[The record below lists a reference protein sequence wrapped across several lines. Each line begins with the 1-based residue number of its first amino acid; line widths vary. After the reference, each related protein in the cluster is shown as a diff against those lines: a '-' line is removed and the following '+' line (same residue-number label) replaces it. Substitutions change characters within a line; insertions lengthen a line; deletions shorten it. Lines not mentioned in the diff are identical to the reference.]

1 MSDNI
6 TYSNVLPSIIAGV
19 IGAIINIVIAMAFS
33 ALIFTGTLSVYLPQ
47 GIGIVLF
54 GFLIFAVFSIITAR
68 FPINLNTPQDIPIA
82 IIALIATTVMVTS
95 GKDWDAETTFQFIVV
110 TIALTSIL
118 VGIFFFFLGTLKLG
132 KLVRFIP
139 YPVVGGFLAG
149 TGWLI
154 VKFAFIMT
162 ADMGL
167 SFANIFSLLNLET
180 LLKWFPGLLFGLIML
195 ISSRYINHYLL
206 IPGLIAIGITS
217 FYAVMFFYGF
227 SYTDLESNGYLLG
240 PFPEGGLFQGL
251 PFKYVSEFNWSIF
264 WDQLP
269 AIGTMMILNS
279 ISVLF
284 NYSGLEIIIKK
295 DLDLDQELKT
305 TGIGNIIAGLGGAP
319 PGHLSL
325 GGTSLAFS
333 IGSRSRITNIVIALF
348 FAITLFFGSK
358 VLSFFPRIILGGLL
372 FNLGLSFLVDWLY
385 STWSRVPKSDYSI
398 ILLIF
403 LVIGTVGFLEG
414 VITGLLL
421 SVVLFVISY
430 SKVEII
436 KHELT
441 GTTFHSNVERS
452 ESFKKIVEDSGKKI
466 LILPLQGYIFFGSAN
481 RLLERIKLYLQSQ
494 DGKNLKY
501 LVFDFRQVTGVDS
514 STINSFIKLRILA
527 EVDNFQV
534 LFCSLTPQ
542 IFSQFEAEGLFAES
556 ADLYLKFD
564 DLDHGMEWCEDQIIS
579 ESTKGDN
586 DVYEQIDEIKLFE
599 EKFADLLSYFE
610 SKNIEPNTIIIE
622 QGNDPEGLYFI
633 RSGRVTVT
641 LKSANNKKMR
651 LKSMGTGTVVGEV
664 SLYLKAKATASVISD
679 TACETY
685 FLSHENFEKLNKED
699 PERAVELHTYII
711 KLLSDRLAKSNATIQ
726 ALMR

>member
-1 MSDNI
+1 MSENQVKSNI
-6 TYSNVLPSIIAGV
+6 VPSIIAGV
-19 IGAIINIVIAMAFS
+19 IGGIIKIVAAMAFS
-33 ALIFTGTLSVYLPQ
+33 ALIFTGTLAAYLPQ

-54 GFLIFAVFSIITAR
+54 GFLLFAVISTFTASY
-68 FPINLNTPQDIPIA
+68 PVNINTPQDIPIA
-82 IIALIATTVMVTS
+82 IIALIATTVMATN
-95 GKDWDAETTFQFIVV
+95 GKDWNAETTFQFIFV

-118 VGIFFFFLGTLKLG
+118 VGIFFFILGTLKLG

-162 ADMGL
+162 AGMGL
-167 SFANIFSLLNLET
+167 SLDNLVSLFDQAT
-180 LLKWFPGLLFGLIML
+180 LHKWFPGLIFGLIML
-195 ISSRYINHYLL
+195 ISSRYTKHYLL
-206 IPGLIAIGITS
+206 IPVLIAIGITS
-217 FYAVMFFYGF
+217 FYAIMFFYGF

-251 PFKYVSEFNWSIF
+251 PLKYLSDFKWSIF
-264 WDQLP
+264 LEQLP
-269 AIGTMMILNS
+269 AIGTMMILNA

-325 GGTSLAFS
+325 GGTLLSIS
-333 IGSRSRITNIVIALF
+333 IGSKSKLTNIVIALLC
-348 FAITLFFGSK
+348 AITLFFGSE

-385 STWSRVPKSDYSI
+385 STWSRVPKTDYTI

-414 VITGLLL
+414 VITGLLM
-421 SVVLFVISY
+421 SVVLFVVSY

-441 GTTFHSNVERS
+441 GKTFHSNVERS
-452 ESFKKIVEDSGKKI
+452 ESLKNIIDDSGDQT
-466 LILPLQGYIFFGSAN
+466 LILPLQGFIFFGSAN
-481 RLLERIKLYLQSQ
+481 RLLERIKLHLQSQ
-494 DGKNLKY
+494 NEKNLKY
-501 LVFDFRQVTGVDS
+501 LVFDFKQVTGVDS
-514 STINSFIKLRILA
+514 STINSFNKLRILA
-527 EVDNFQV
+527 ELDNFQV
-534 LFCSLTPQ
+534 LFCNLTPE
-542 IFSQFEAEGLFAES
+542 IISQFEAEGLFADS
-556 ADLYLKFD
+556 MDLFLKFD
-564 DLDHGMEWCEDQIIS
+564 DLDHGMEWCEEQIIS
-579 ESTKGDN
+579 ETTIGSNKQK
-586 DVYEQIDEIKLFE
+586 EEIDEIKLFE
-599 EKFADLLSYFE
+599 EKFADLLIYFE
-610 SKNIEPNTIIIE
+610 SKDINQNTTLIE
-622 QGNDPEGLYFI
+622 QGNDPDGLYFI
-633 RSGRVTVT
+633 KSGRVTVE
-641 LKSANNKKMR
+641 LRSSNNKIR

-664 SLYLKAKATASVISD
+664 SLYLKTQATASVISN
-679 TACETY
+679 TACKTY

-699 PERAVELHTYII
+699 PERAAELHTYIV

-726 ALMR
+726 ALM

>member
-1 MSDNI
+1 MSENQVKSNI
-6 TYSNVLPSIIAGV
+6 VPSIIAGV
-19 IGAIINIVIAMAFS
+19 IGGIIKIVAAMAFS
-33 ALIFTGTLSVYLPQ
+33 ALIFTGTLAAYLPQ

-54 GFLIFAVFSIITAR
+54 GFLLFAVISTFTASY
-68 FPINLNTPQDIPIA
+68 PVNINTPQDIPIA
-82 IIALIATTVMVTS
+82 IIALIATTVMANS
-95 GKDWDAETTFQFIVV
+95 GKDWDAETTFQFIFV

-118 VGIFFFFLGTLKLG
+118 VGIFFFILGTLKLG

-162 ADMGL
+162 AGMGL
-167 SFANIFSLLNLET
+167 SLDNVVSLFDQAT
-180 LLKWFPGLLFGLIML
+180 LLKWFPGLIFGLIML
-195 ISSRYINHYLL
+195 ISSRYTKHYLL
-206 IPGLIAIGITS
+206 IPALIAIGITS
-217 FYAVMFFYGF
+217 FYAIMFFYGF

-251 PFKYVSEFNWSIF
+251 PLKYLSDFKWSIF
-264 WDQLP
+264 LEQLP
-269 AIGTMMILNS
+269 AIGTMMILNT

-325 GGTSLAFS
+325 GGTLLSIS
-333 IGSRSRITNIVIALF
+333 IGSKSKLTNIIIALLC
-348 FAITLFFGSK
+348 ALTLFFGSE

-385 STWSRVPKSDYSI
+385 STWSRVPKIDYTI

-414 VITGLLL
+414 VITGLLM
-421 SVVLFVISY
+421 SVVLFVVSY

-441 GTTFHSNVERS
+441 GKTFHSNVERS
-452 ESFKKIVEDSGKKI
+452 ESLKKIIDDSGDQT
-466 LILPLQGYIFFGSAN
+466 LILPLQGFIFFGSAN
-481 RLLERIKLYLQSQ
+481 RLLERIKLHLQSQ
-494 DGKNLKY
+494 NEKNIKY
-501 LVFDFRQVTGVDS
+501 LVFDFKQVTGVDS
-514 STINSFIKLRILA
+514 STINSFNKLRILA
-527 EVDNFQV
+527 ELNNFQV
-534 LFCSLTPQ
+534 LFCNLTPQ
-542 IFSQFEAEGLFAES
+542 IISQFEAEGLFADS
-556 ADLYLKFD
+556 MDLFLKFD
-564 DLDHGMEWCEDQIIS
+564 DLDHGMEWCEEEIIS
-579 ESTKGDN
+579 ETTIGSNKQK
-586 DVYEQIDEIKLFE
+586 EEIDEIKLFE
-599 EKFADLLSYFE
+599 EKFADLLTYFE
-610 SKNIEPNTIIIE
+610 SKDINQNTTLIE

-633 RSGRVTVT
+633 KSGRVTVE
-641 LKSANNKKMR
+641 LRSSNNKIR

-664 SLYLKAKATASVISD
+664 SLYLKTQATASVISN

-699 PERAVELHTYII
+699 PERAAELHTYIV

-726 ALMR
+726 ALMQ

>member
-1 MSDNI
+1 MSENQVKSNI
-6 TYSNVLPSIIAGV
+6 VPSIIAGV
-19 IGAIINIVIAMAFS
+19 IGGIIKIVAAMAFS
-33 ALIFTGTLSVYLPQ
+33 ALIFTGTLAAYLPQ

-54 GFLIFAVFSIITAR
+54 GFLLFAVISTFTASY
-68 FPINLNTPQDIPIA
+68 PVNINTPQDIPIA
-82 IIALIATTVMVTS
+82 IIALIATTVMANS
-95 GKDWDAETTFQFIVV
+95 GKDWDAETTFQFIFV

-118 VGIFFFFLGTLKLG
+118 VGIFFFILGTLKLG

-162 ADMGL
+162 AGMGL
-167 SFANIFSLLNLET
+167 SLDNVVSLFDQAT
-180 LLKWFPGLLFGLIML
+180 LLKWFPGLIFGLIML
-195 ISSRYINHYLL
+195 ISSRYTKHYLL
-206 IPGLIAIGITS
+206 IPALIAIGITS
-217 FYAVMFFYGF
+217 FYAIMFFYGF

-251 PFKYVSEFNWSIF
+251 PLKYLSDFKWSIF
-264 WDQLP
+264 LEQLP
-269 AIGTMMILNS
+269 AIGTMMILNT

-325 GGTSLAFS
+325 GGTLLSIS
-333 IGSRSRITNIVIALF
+333 IGSKSKLTNIIIALLC
-348 FAITLFFGSK
+348 ALTLFFGSE

-385 STWSRVPKSDYSI
+385 STWSRVPKTDYTI

-414 VITGLLL
+414 VITGLLM
-421 SVVLFVISY
+421 SVVLFVVSY

-441 GTTFHSNVERS
+441 GKTFHSNVERS
-452 ESFKKIVEDSGKKI
+452 ESLKKIIDDSGDQT
-466 LILPLQGYIFFGSAN
+466 LILPLQGFIFFGSAN
-481 RLLERIKLYLQSQ
+481 RLLERIKLHLQSQ
-494 DGKNLKY
+494 NEKNLKY
-501 LVFDFRQVTGVDS
+501 LVFDFKQVTGVDS
-514 STINSFIKLRILA
+514 STINSFNKLRILA
-527 EVDNFQV
+527 ELDNFQV
-534 LFCSLTPQ
+534 LFCNLTPQ
-542 IFSQFEAEGLFAES
+542 IISQFEAEGLFADS
-556 ADLYLKFD
+556 MDLFLKFD
-564 DLDHGMEWCEDQIIS
+564 DLDHGMEWCEEQIIS
-579 ESTKGDN
+579 EITIGSNKQK
-586 DVYEQIDEIKLFE
+586 EEIDEIKLFE
-599 EKFADLLSYFE
+599 EKFADLLTYFE
-610 SKNIEPNTIIIE
+610 SKDINQNTTLIE

-633 RSGRVTVT
+633 KSGRVTVE
-641 LKSANNKKMR
+641 LRSSNNKIR

-664 SLYLKAKATASVISD
+664 SLYLKTQATASVISN

-699 PERAVELHTYII
+699 PERAAELHTYIV

-726 ALMR
+726 ALMQ

>member
-1 MSDNI
+1 MSENQVKSNI
-6 TYSNVLPSIIAGV
+6 VPSIIAGV
-19 IGAIINIVIAMAFS
+19 IGGIIKIVAAMAFS
-33 ALIFTGTLSVYLPQ
+33 ALIFTGTLAAYLPQ

-54 GFLIFAVFSIITAR
+54 GFLLFAVISTFTASY
-68 FPINLNTPQDIPIA
+68 PVNINTPQDIPIA
-82 IIALIATTVMVTS
+82 IIALIATTVMANS
-95 GKDWDAETTFQFIVV
+95 GKDWDAETTFQFIFV

-118 VGIFFFFLGTLKLG
+118 VGIFFFILGTLKLG

-162 ADMGL
+162 AGMGL
-167 SFANIFSLLNLET
+167 SLDNVVSLFDQAT
-180 LLKWFPGLLFGLIML
+180 LLKWFPGLIFGLIML
-195 ISSRYINHYLL
+195 ISSRYTKHYLL
-206 IPGLIAIGITS
+206 IPALIAIGITS
-217 FYAVMFFYGF
+217 FYAIMFFYGF

-251 PFKYVSEFNWSIF
+251 PLKYLSDFKWSIF
-264 WDQLP
+264 LEQLP
-269 AIGTMMILNS
+269 AIGTMMILNT

-325 GGTSLAFS
+325 GGTLLSIS
-333 IGSRSRITNIVIALF
+333 IGSKSKLTNIIIALLC
-348 FAITLFFGSK
+348 ALTLFFGSE

-385 STWSRVPKSDYSI
+385 STWSRVPKTDYTI

-414 VITGLLL
+414 IITGLLM
-421 SVVLFVISY
+421 SVVLFVVSY

-441 GTTFHSNVERS
+441 GKTFHSNVERS
-452 ESFKKIVEDSGKKI
+452 ESLKNIIDDSGDQT
-466 LILPLQGYIFFGSAN
+466 LILPLQGFIFFGSAN
-481 RLLERIKLYLQSQ
+481 RLLERIKLHLQSQ
-494 DGKNLKY
+494 NEKNLKY
-501 LVFDFRQVTGVDS
+501 LVFDFKQVTGVDS
-514 STINSFIKLRILA
+514 STINSFNKLRILA
-527 EVDNFQV
+527 ELNNFQV
-534 LFCSLTPQ
+534 LFCNLTPQ
-542 IFSQFEAEGLFAES
+542 IISQFEAEGLFADS
-556 ADLYLKFD
+556 MDLFLKFD
-564 DLDHGMEWCEDQIIS
+564 DLDHGMEWCEEEIIS
-579 ESTKGDN
+579 ETTIGSNKQK
-586 DVYEQIDEIKLFE
+586 EEIDEIKLFE
-599 EKFADLLSYFE
+599 EKFADLLTYFE
-610 SKNIEPNTIIIE
+610 SKDINQNTTLIE

-633 RSGRVTVT
+633 KSGRVTVE
-641 LKSANNKKMR
+641 LRSSNNKIR

-664 SLYLKAKATASVISD
+664 SLYLKTQATASVISN

-699 PERAVELHTYII
+699 PERAAELHTYIV

-726 ALMR
+726 ALMQ

>member
-1 MSDNI
+1 MSENQVKSNI
-6 TYSNVLPSIIAGV
+6 VPSIIAGV
-19 IGAIINIVIAMAFS
+19 IGGIIKIVAAMAFS
-33 ALIFTGTLSVYLPQ
+33 ALIFTGTLAAYLPQ

-54 GFLIFAVFSIITAR
+54 GFLLFAVISTFTASY
-68 FPINLNTPQDIPIA
+68 PVNINTPQDIPIA
-82 IIALIATTVMVTS
+82 IIALIATTVMATN
-95 GKDWDAETTFQFIVV
+95 GKDWDAETTFQFIFV

-118 VGIFFFFLGTLKLG
+118 VGIFFFILGTLKLG

-162 ADMGL
+162 AGMGL
-167 SFANIFSLLNLET
+167 SLDNVVSLFDQAT
-180 LLKWFPGLLFGLIML
+180 LHKWFPGLIFGLIML
-195 ISSRYINHYLL
+195 ISSRYTKHYLL
-206 IPGLIAIGITS
+206 IPVLIAIGITS
-217 FYAVMFFYGF
+217 FYAIMFFYGF

-251 PFKYVSEFNWSIF
+251 PLKYLSDFKWSIF
-264 WDQLP
+264 LEQLP

-325 GGTSLAFS
+325 GGTLLSIS
-333 IGSRSRITNIVIALF
+333 IGSKSKLTNIVIALLC
-348 FAITLFFGSK
+348 ALTLFFGSE

-385 STWSRVPKSDYSI
+385 STWSRVPKTDYTI

-414 VITGLLL
+414 VITGLLM
-421 SVVLFVISY
+421 SVVLFVVSY

-441 GTTFHSNVERS
+441 GNTFHSNVERS
-452 ESFKKIVEDSGKKI
+452 ESLKKIIDDSGDQT
-466 LILPLQGYIFFGSAN
+466 LILPLQGFIFFGSAN
-481 RLLERIKLYLQSQ
+481 RLLERIKLHLQSQ
-494 DGKNLKY
+494 NEKNLKY
-501 LVFDFRQVTGVDS
+501 LVFDFKQVTGVDS
-514 STINSFIKLRILA
+514 STINSFNKLRILA
-527 EVDNFQV
+527 ELDNFQV
-534 LFCSLTPQ
+534 LFCNLTPQ
-542 IFSQFEAEGLFAES
+542 IISQFEAEGLFADS
-556 ADLYLKFD
+556 MDLFLKFD
-564 DLDHGMEWCEDQIIS
+564 DLDHGMEWCEEQIIS
-579 ESTKGDN
+579 ETTISSNKQK
-586 DVYEQIDEIKLFE
+586 EEIDEIKLFE
-599 EKFADLLSYFE
+599 EKFADLLIYFE
-610 SKNIEPNTIIIE
+610 SKDINQNTTFIE

-633 RSGRVTVT
+633 KSGRVTVE
-641 LKSANNKKMR
+641 LLSSNNKIR

-664 SLYLKAKATASVISD
+664 SLYLKTQATASVISN
-679 TACETY
+679 TACKTY

-699 PERAVELHTYII
+699 PERAAELHTYIV

-726 ALMR
+726 ALM

>member
-1 MSDNI
+1 MSENQVKSNI
-6 TYSNVLPSIIAGV
+6 VPSIIAGV
-19 IGAIINIVIAMAFS
+19 IGGIIKIVAAMAFS
-33 ALIFTGTLSVYLPQ
+33 ALIFTGTLAAYLPQ

-54 GFLIFAVFSIITAR
+54 GFLLFAVISTFTASY
-68 FPINLNTPQDIPIA
+68 PVNINTPQDIPIA
-82 IIALIATTVMVTS
+82 IIALIATTVMATN
-95 GKDWDAETTFQFIVV
+95 GKDWDAETTFQFIFV

-118 VGIFFFFLGTLKLG
+118 VGIFFFILGTLKLG

-162 ADMGL
+162 AGMGL
-167 SFANIFSLLNLET
+167 SLDNVVSLFDQAT
-180 LLKWFPGLLFGLIML
+180 LHKWFPGLIFGLIML
-195 ISSRYINHYLL
+195 ISSRYTKHYLL
-206 IPGLIAIGITS
+206 IPVLIAIGITS
-217 FYAVMFFYGF
+217 FYAIMFFYGF

-251 PFKYVSEFNWSIF
+251 PLKYLSDFKWSIF
-264 WDQLP
+264 LEQLP

-325 GGTSLAFS
+325 GGTLLSIS
-333 IGSRSRITNIVIALF
+333 IGSKSKLTNIVIALLC
-348 FAITLFFGSK
+348 ALTLFFGSE

-385 STWSRVPKSDYSI
+385 STWSRVPKTDYTV

-414 VITGLLL
+414 VITGLLM
-421 SVVLFVISY
+421 SVVLFVVSY

-441 GTTFHSNVERS
+441 GKTFHSNVERS
-452 ESFKKIVEDSGKKI
+452 ESLKKIIDDSGDQT
-466 LILPLQGYIFFGSAN
+466 LILPLQGFIFFGSAN
-481 RLLERIKLYLQSQ
+481 RLLERIKLHLQSQ
-494 DGKNLKY
+494 NEKNLKY
-501 LVFDFRQVTGVDS
+501 LVFDFKQVTGVDS
-514 STINSFIKLRILA
+514 STINSFNKLRILA
-527 EVDNFQV
+527 ELDNFQV
-534 LFCSLTPQ
+534 LFCNLTPQ
-542 IFSQFEAEGLFAES
+542 IISQFEAEGLFADS
-556 ADLYLKFD
+556 MDLFLKFD
-564 DLDHGMEWCEDQIIS
+564 DLDHGMEWCEEQIIS
-579 ESTKGDN
+579 ETTISSNKQK
-586 DVYEQIDEIKLFE
+586 EEIDEIKLFE
-599 EKFADLLSYFE
+599 EKFADLLIYFE
-610 SKNIEPNTIIIE
+610 SKDINQNTTFIE

-633 RSGRVTVT
+633 KSGRVTVE
-641 LKSANNKKMR
+641 LRSSNNKIR

-664 SLYLKAKATASVISD
+664 SLYLKTQATASVISN
-679 TACETY
+679 TACKTY

-699 PERAVELHTYII
+699 PERAAELHTYIV

-726 ALMR
+726 ALM

>member
-1 MSDNI
+1 MSENQVKSNI
-6 TYSNVLPSIIAGV
+6 VPSIIAGV
-19 IGAIINIVIAMAFS
+19 IGGIIKIVAAMAFS
-33 ALIFTGTLSVYLPQ
+33 ALIFTGTLAAYLPQ

-54 GFLIFAVFSIITAR
+54 GFLLFAVISTFTASY
-68 FPINLNTPQDIPIA
+68 PVNINTPQDIPIA
-82 IIALIATTVMVTS
+82 IIALIATTVMANS
-95 GKDWDAETTFQFIVV
+95 GKDWDAETTFQFIFV

-118 VGIFFFFLGTLKLG
+118 VGIFFFILGTLKLG

-162 ADMGL
+162 AGMGL
-167 SFANIFSLLNLET
+167 SLDNVVSLFDQAT
-180 LLKWFPGLLFGLIML
+180 LLKWFPGLIFGLIML
-195 ISSRYINHYLL
+195 ISSRYTKHYLL
-206 IPGLIAIGITS
+206 IPALIAIGITS
-217 FYAVMFFYGF
+217 FYAIMFFYGF

-251 PFKYVSEFNWSIF
+251 PLKYLSDFKWSIF
-264 WDQLP
+264 LEQLP
-269 AIGTMMILNS
+269 AIGTMMILNT

-305 TGIGNIIAGLGGAP
+305 TGIGNIIAGLSGAP

-325 GGTSLAFS
+325 GGTLLSIS
-333 IGSRSRITNIVIALF
+333 IGSKSKLTNIIIALLC
-348 FAITLFFGSK
+348 ALTLFFGSE

-385 STWSRVPKSDYSI
+385 STWSRVPKTDYTI

-414 VITGLLL
+414 VITGLLM
-421 SVVLFVISY
+421 SVVLFVVSY

-441 GTTFHSNVERS
+441 GKTFHSNVERS
-452 ESFKKIVEDSGKKI
+452 ESLKKIINDSGDQT
-466 LILPLQGYIFFGSAN
+466 LILPLQGFIFFGSAN
-481 RLLERIKLYLQSQ
+481 RLLERIKLHLQSQ
-494 DGKNLKY
+494 NEKNLKY
-501 LVFDFRQVTGVDS
+501 LVFDFKQVTGVDS
-514 STINSFIKLRILA
+514 STINSFNKLRILA
-527 EVDNFQV
+527 ELNNFQV
-534 LFCSLTPQ
+534 LFCNLTPQ
-542 IFSQFEAEGLFAES
+542 IISQFEAEGLFADS
-556 ADLYLKFD
+556 MDLFLKFD
-564 DLDHGMEWCEDQIIS
+564 DLDHGMEWCEEQIIS
-579 ESTKGDN
+579 EITIGSNKQK
-586 DVYEQIDEIKLFE
+586 EEIDEIKLFE
-599 EKFADLLSYFE
+599 EKFADLLTYFE
-610 SKNIEPNTIIIE
+610 SKDINQNTTLIE

-633 RSGRVTVT
+633 KSGRVTVE
-641 LKSANNKKMR
+641 LRSSNNKIR

-664 SLYLKAKATASVISD
+664 SLYLKTQATASVISN

-699 PERAVELHTYII
+699 PERAAELHTYIV

-726 ALMR
+726 ALMQ

>member
-1 MSDNI
+1 MSENQVKSNI
-6 TYSNVLPSIIAGV
+6 VPSIIAGV
-19 IGAIINIVIAMAFS
+19 IGGIIKIVAAMAFS
-33 ALIFTGTLSVYLPQ
+33 ALIFTGTLAAYLPQ

-54 GFLIFAVFSIITAR
+54 GFLLFAVISTFTASY
-68 FPINLNTPQDIPIA
+68 PVNINTPQDIPIA
-82 IIALIATTVMVTS
+82 IIALIATTVMANS
-95 GKDWDAETTFQFIVV
+95 GKDWDAETTFQFIFV

-118 VGIFFFFLGTLKLG
+118 VGIFFFILGTLKLG

-162 ADMGL
+162 AGMGL
-167 SFANIFSLLNLET
+167 SLDNVVSLFDQAT
-180 LLKWFPGLLFGLIML
+180 LHKWFPGLIFGLIML
-195 ISSRYINHYLL
+195 ISSRYTKHYLL
-206 IPGLIAIGITS
+206 IPALLAIGITS
-217 FYAVMFFYGF
+217 FYAIMFFYGF

-251 PFKYVSEFNWSIF
+251 PLKYLSDFKWSIF
-264 WDQLP
+264 LEQLP

-305 TGIGNIIAGLGGAP
+305 TGIANIIAGLGGAP

-325 GGTSLAFS
+325 GGTLLSIS
-333 IGSRSRITNIVIALF
+333 IGSKSKLTNIVIALLC
-348 FAITLFFGSK
+348 ALTLFFGSE

-385 STWSRVPKSDYSI
+385 STWSRVPKTDYTI

-414 VITGLLL
+414 VITGLLM
-421 SVVLFVISY
+421 SVVLFVVSY

-441 GTTFHSNVERS
+441 GKTFHSNVERS
-452 ESFKKIVEDSGKKI
+452 ESLKKIIDDSGDQT
-466 LILPLQGYIFFGSAN
+466 LILPLQGFIFFGSAN
-481 RLLERIKLYLQSQ
+481 RLLERIKLHLQSQ
-494 DGKNLKY
+494 NEKNLKY
-501 LVFDFRQVTGVDS
+501 LVFDFKQVTGVDS
-514 STINSFIKLRILA
+514 STINSFNKLRILA
-527 EVDNFQV
+527 ELDNFQV
-534 LFCSLTPQ
+534 LFCNLTPQ
-542 IFSQFEAEGLFAES
+542 IISQFEAEDLFADS
-556 ADLYLKFD
+556 MDLFLKFD
-564 DLDHGMEWCEDQIIS
+564 DLDHGMEWCEEQIIS
-579 ESTKGDN
+579 ETTTGSNKQK
-586 DVYEQIDEIKLFE
+586 EEIDEIKLFE
-599 EKFADLLSYFE
+599 EKFADLLIYFE
-610 SKNIEPNTIIIE
+610 SKDINQNTTFIE

-633 RSGRVTVT
+633 KSGRVTVE
-641 LKSANNKKMR
+641 LLSSNNKIR

-664 SLYLKAKATASVISD
+664 SLYLKTQATASVISN
-679 TACETY
+679 TACKTY

-699 PERAVELHTYII
+699 PERAAELHTYIV

-726 ALMR
+726 ALM

>member
-1 MSDNI
+1 MKERQ
-6 TYSNVLPSIIAGV
+6 TKSNLVPSIIAGV
-19 IGAIINIVIAMAFS
+19 IGGIIKIVAAMAFS
-33 ALIFTGTLSVYLPQ
+33 ALIFTGTLAAYLPQ

-54 GFLIFAVFSIITAR
+54 GFLLFAVISTFTASY
-68 FPINLNTPQDIPIA
+68 PVNINTPQDIPIA
-82 IIALIATTVMVTS
+82 IIALIATTVMANS
-95 GKDWDAETTFQFIVV
+95 GKDWDAETTFQFIFV

-118 VGIFFFFLGTLKLG
+118 VGIFFFILGTLKLG

-162 ADMGL
+162 AGMGL
-167 SFANIFSLLNLET
+167 SLDNVVSLFDQAT
-180 LLKWFPGLLFGLIML
+180 LLKWFPGLIFGLTML
-195 ISSRYINHYLL
+195 ISSRYTKHYLL
-206 IPGLIAIGITS
+206 IPALIAIGITS
-217 FYAVMFFYGF
+217 FYAIMFFYGF

-251 PFKYVSEFNWSIF
+251 PLKYLSDFKWSIF
-264 WDQLP
+264 LEQLP
-269 AIGTMMILNS
+269 AIGTMMILNA

-325 GGTSLAFS
+325 GGTLLSIS
-333 IGSRSRITNIVIALF
+333 IGSKSKLTNIVIALLC
-348 FAITLFFGSK
+348 AITLFFGSE

-385 STWSRVPKSDYSI
+385 STWSRVPKTDYTI

-414 VITGLLL
+414 VITGLLM
-421 SVVLFVISY
+421 SVVLFVVSY

-441 GTTFHSNVERS
+441 GKTFHSNVERS
-452 ESFKKIVEDSGKKI
+452 ESLKKIIDDSGDQT
-466 LILPLQGYIFFGSAN
+466 LILPLQGFIFFGSAN
-481 RLLERIKLYLQSQ
+481 RLLERIKLHLQSQ
-494 DGKNLKY
+494 NEKNLKY
-501 LVFDFRQVTGVDS
+501 LVFDFKQVTGVDS
-514 STINSFIKLRILA
+514 STINSFNKLRILA
-527 EVDNFQV
+527 ELDNFQV
-534 LFCSLTPQ
+534 LFCNLTPQ
-542 IFSQFEAEGLFAES
+542 IISQFEAEGLFADS
-556 ADLYLKFD
+556 MDLFLKFD
-564 DLDHGMEWCEDQIIS
+564 DLDHGMEWCEEQIIS
-579 ESTKGDN
+579 ETTIGSNKQK
-586 DVYEQIDEIKLFE
+586 EEIDEIKLFE
-599 EKFADLLSYFE
+599 EKFADLLTYFE
-610 SKNIEPNTIIIE
+610 SKDINQNTTLIE

-633 RSGRVTVT
+633 KSGRVTVE
-641 LKSANNKKMR
+641 LRSSNNKIR

-664 SLYLKAKATASVISD
+664 SLYLKTQATASVISN
-679 TACETY
+679 TACKTY

-699 PERAVELHTYII
+699 PERAAELHTYIV

-726 ALMR
+726 ALM

>member
-1 MSDNI
+1 MSENQVKSNI
-6 TYSNVLPSIIAGV
+6 VPSIIAGV
-19 IGAIINIVIAMAFS
+19 IGGIIKIVAAMAFS
-33 ALIFTGTLSVYLPQ
+33 ALIFTGTLAAYLPQ

-54 GFLIFAVFSIITAR
+54 GFLLFAVISTFTSSYPVNI
-68 FPINLNTPQDIPIA
+68 NTPQDIPIA
-82 IIALIATTVMVTS
+82 IIALIATTVMATN
-95 GKDWDAETTFQFIVV
+95 GKDWDAETTFQFIFV

-118 VGIFFFFLGTLKLG
+118 VGIFFFILGTLKLG

-162 ADMGL
+162 AGMGL
-167 SFANIFSLLNLET
+167 SLDNVVSLFDQAT
-180 LLKWFPGLLFGLIML
+180 FHKWFPGLLFGLIML
-195 ISSRYINHYLL
+195 ISSRYIKHYLL
-206 IPGLIAIGITS
+206 IPALIAIGITS
-217 FYAVMFFYGF
+217 FYAIMFFYGF

-251 PFKYVSEFNWSIF
+251 PLKYLSDFKWSIF
-264 WDQLP
+264 LEQLP

-325 GGTSLAFS
+325 GGTLLSIS
-333 IGSRSRITNIVIALF
+333 IGSKSKLTNIVIALLC
-348 FAITLFFGSK
+348 ALTLFFGSE

-385 STWSRVPKSDYSI
+385 STWSRVPKTDYTI

-414 VITGLLL
+414 VITGLLM
-421 SVVLFVISY
+421 SVVLFVVSY

-441 GTTFHSNVERS
+441 GKTFHSNVERS
-452 ESFKKIVEDSGKKI
+452 ESLKNIIDDSGDQT
-466 LILPLQGYIFFGSAN
+466 LILPLQGFIFFGSAN
-481 RLLERIKLYLQSQ
+481 RLLERIKLHLQSQ
-494 DGKNLKY
+494 NEKNLKY
-501 LVFDFRQVTGVDS
+501 LVFDFKQVTGVDS
-514 STINSFIKLRILA
+514 STINSFNKLRILA
-527 EVDNFQV
+527 ELDNFQV
-534 LFCSLTPQ
+534 LFCNLTPQ
-542 IFSQFEAEGLFAES
+542 IISQFEAEGLFADS
-556 ADLYLKFD
+556 MDLFLKFD
-564 DLDHGMEWCEDQIIS
+564 DLDHGMEWCEEQIIS
-579 ESTKGDN
+579 ETTISSNKQK
-586 DVYEQIDEIKLFE
+586 EEIDEIKLFE
-599 EKFADLLSYFE
+599 EKFADLLIYFE
-610 SKNIEPNTIIIE
+610 SKDINQNTTFIE

-633 RSGRVTVT
+633 KSGRVTVE
-641 LKSANNKKMR
+641 LRSSNNKIR

-664 SLYLKAKATASVISD
+664 SLYLKTQATASVISN
-679 TACETY
+679 TACKTY
-685 FLSHENFEKLNKED
+685 FLSHENFEKLNKET
-699 PERAVELHTYII
+699 PERAAELHTYIV

-726 ALMR
+726 ALM

>member
-1 MSDNI
+1 MSENQVKSNI
-6 TYSNVLPSIIAGV
+6 VPSIIAGV
-19 IGAIINIVIAMAFS
+19 IGGIIKIVAAMAFS
-33 ALIFTGTLSVYLPQ
+33 ALIFTGTLAAYLPQ

-54 GFLIFAVFSIITAR
+54 GFLLFAVISTFTASY
-68 FPINLNTPQDIPIA
+68 PVNINTPQDIPIA
-82 IIALIATTVMVTS
+82 IIALIATTVMANS
-95 GKDWDAETTFQFIVV
+95 GKDWDAETTFQFIFV

-118 VGIFFFFLGTLKLG
+118 VGIFFFILGTLKLG

-162 ADMGL
+162 AGMGL
-167 SFANIFSLLNLET
+167 SLDNVVSLFDQAT
-180 LLKWFPGLLFGLIML
+180 LLKWFPGLIFGLIML
-195 ISSRYINHYLL
+195 ISSRYTKHYLL
-206 IPGLIAIGITS
+206 IPALIAIGITS
-217 FYAVMFFYGF
+217 FYAIMFFYGF

-251 PFKYVSEFNWSIF
+251 PLKYLSDFKWSIF
-264 WDQLP
+264 LEQLP
-269 AIGTMMILNS
+269 AIGTMMILNT

-325 GGTSLAFS
+325 GGTLLSIS
-333 IGSRSRITNIVIALF
+333 IGSKSKLTNIIIALLC
-348 FAITLFFGSK
+348 ALTLFFGSE

-385 STWSRVPKSDYSI
+385 STWSRVPKTDYTI

-414 VITGLLL
+414 IITGLLM
-421 SVVLFVISY
+421 SVVLFVVSY

-441 GTTFHSNVERS
+441 GKTFHSNVERS
-452 ESFKKIVEDSGKKI
+452 ESLKKIINDSGDQT
-466 LILPLQGYIFFGSAN
+466 LILPLQGFIFFGSAN
-481 RLLERIKLYLQSQ
+481 RLLERIKLHLQSQ
-494 DGKNLKY
+494 NEKNLKY
-501 LVFDFRQVTGVDS
+501 LVFDFKQVTGVDS
-514 STINSFIKLRILA
+514 STINSFNKLRILA
-527 EVDNFQV
+527 ELNNFQV
-534 LFCSLTPQ
+534 LFCNLTPQ
-542 IFSQFEAEGLFAES
+542 IISQFEAEGLFADS
-556 ADLYLKFD
+556 MDLFLKFD
-564 DLDHGMEWCEDQIIS
+564 DLDHGMEWCEEQIIS
-579 ESTKGDN
+579 ETTIGSNKQK
-586 DVYEQIDEIKLFE
+586 EEIDEIKLFE
-599 EKFADLLSYFE
+599 EKFADLLTYFE
-610 SKNIEPNTIIIE
+610 SKDINQNTTLIE

-633 RSGRVTVT
+633 KSGRVTVE
-641 LKSANNKKMR
+641 LRSSNNKIR

-664 SLYLKAKATASVISD
+664 SLYLKTQATASVISN

-699 PERAVELHTYII
+699 PERAAELHTYIV

-726 ALMR
+726 ALMQ

>member
-1 MSDNI
+1 MSENQVKSNI
-6 TYSNVLPSIIAGV
+6 VPSIIAGV
-19 IGAIINIVIAMAFS
+19 IGGIIKIVAAMAFS
-33 ALIFTGTLSVYLPQ
+33 ALIFTGTLAAYLPQ

-54 GFLIFAVFSIITAR
+54 GFLLFAVISTFTASY
-68 FPINLNTPQDIPIA
+68 PVNINTPQDIPIA
-82 IIALIATTVMVTS
+82 IIALIATTVMATN
-95 GKDWDAETTFQFIVV
+95 GKDWDAETTFQFIFV

-118 VGIFFFFLGTLKLG
+118 VGIFFFILGTLKLG

-162 ADMGL
+162 AGMGL
-167 SFANIFSLLNLET
+167 SLDNVVSLFDQAT
-180 LLKWFPGLLFGLIML
+180 LHKWFPGLIFGLIML
-195 ISSRYINHYLL
+195 ISSRYTKHYLL
-206 IPGLIAIGITS
+206 IPVLIAIGITS
-217 FYAVMFFYGF
+217 FYAIMFFYGF

-251 PFKYVSEFNWSIF
+251 PLKYLSDFKWSIF
-264 WDQLP
+264 LEQLP

-325 GGTSLAFS
+325 GGTLLSIS
-333 IGSRSRITNIVIALF
+333 IGSKSKLTNIVIALLC
-348 FAITLFFGSK
+348 ALTLFFGSE

-385 STWSRVPKSDYSI
+385 STWSRVPKTDYTI

-414 VITGLLL
+414 VITGLLM
-421 SVVLFVISY
+421 SVVLFVVSY

-441 GTTFHSNVERS
+441 GKTFHSNVERS
-452 ESFKKIVEDSGKKI
+452 ESLKKIIDDSGDQT
-466 LILPLQGYIFFGSAN
+466 LILPLQGFIFFGSAN
-481 RLLERIKLYLQSQ
+481 RLLERIKLHLQSQ
-494 DGKNLKY
+494 NEKNLKY
-501 LVFDFRQVTGVDS
+501 LVFDFKQVTGVDS
-514 STINSFIKLRILA
+514 STINSFNKLRILA
-527 EVDNFQV
+527 ELDNFQV
-534 LFCSLTPQ
+534 LFCNLTPQ
-542 IFSQFEAEGLFAES
+542 IISQFEAEGLFADS
-556 ADLYLKFD
+556 MDLFLKFD
-564 DLDHGMEWCEDQIIS
+564 DLDHGMEWCEEQIIS
-579 ESTKGDN
+579 ETTTGSNKQK
-586 DVYEQIDEIKLFE
+586 EEIDEIKLFE
-599 EKFADLLSYFE
+599 EKFADLLIYFE
-610 SKNIEPNTIIIE
+610 SKDINQNTTLIE
-622 QGNDPEGLYFI
+622 QGDDPDGLYFI
-633 RSGRVTVT
+633 KSGRVTVE
-641 LKSANNKKMR
+641 LRSSNNKIR

-664 SLYLKAKATASVISD
+664 SLYLKTQATASVISN
-679 TACETY
+679 TACKTY

-699 PERAVELHTYII
+699 PERAAELHTYIV

-726 ALMR
+726 ALM

>member
-1 MSDNI
+1 MSENQVKSNI
-6 TYSNVLPSIIAGV
+6 VPSIIAGV
-19 IGAIINIVIAMAFS
+19 IGGIIKIVAAMAFS
-33 ALIFTGTLSVYLPQ
+33 ALIFTGTLAAYLPQ

-54 GFLIFAVFSIITAR
+54 GFLLFAVISTFTASY
-68 FPINLNTPQDIPIA
+68 PVNINTPQDIPIA
-82 IIALIATTVMVTS
+82 IIALIATTVMATN
-95 GKDWDAETTFQFIVV
+95 GKDWDAETTFQFIFV

-118 VGIFFFFLGTLKLG
+118 VGIFFFILGTLKLG

-162 ADMGL
+162 AGMGL
-167 SFANIFSLLNLET
+167 SLDNLVSLFDQAT
-180 LLKWFPGLLFGLIML
+180 LHKWFPGLIFGLIML
-195 ISSRYINHYLL
+195 ISSRYTKHYLL
-206 IPGLIAIGITS
+206 IPVLIAIGIAS
-217 FYAVMFFYGF
+217 FYAIMFFYGF

-251 PFKYVSEFNWSIF
+251 PLKYLSDFKWSIF
-264 WDQLP
+264 LEQLP
-269 AIGTMMILNS
+269 AIGTMMILNA

-325 GGTSLAFS
+325 GGTLLSIS
-333 IGSRSRITNIVIALF
+333 IGSKSKLTNIVIALLC
-348 FAITLFFGSK
+348 ALTLFFGSE

-385 STWSRVPKSDYSI
+385 STWSRVPKTDYTI

-414 VITGLLL
+414 VITGLLM
-421 SVVLFVISY
+421 SVVLFVVSY

-441 GTTFHSNVERS
+441 GKTFHSNVERS
-452 ESFKKIVEDSGKKI
+452 ESLKKIIDDSGDQT
-466 LILPLQGYIFFGSAN
+466 LILPLQGFIFFGSAN
-481 RLLERIKLYLQSQ
+481 RLLERIKLHLQSQ
-494 DGKNLKY
+494 NEKNLKY
-501 LVFDFRQVTGVDS
+501 LVFDFKQVTGVDS
-514 STINSFIKLRILA
+514 STINSFNKLRILA
-527 EVDNFQV
+527 ELDNFQV
-534 LFCSLTPQ
+534 LFCNLTPQ
-542 IFSQFEAEGLFAES
+542 IISQFEAEGLFADS
-556 ADLYLKFD
+556 MDLFLKFD
-564 DLDHGMEWCEDQIIS
+564 DLDHGMEWCEEQIIS
-579 ESTKGDN
+579 ETTISSNKQK
-586 DVYEQIDEIKLFE
+586 EEIDEIKLFE
-599 EKFADLLSYFE
+599 EKFADLLIYFE
-610 SKNIEPNTIIIE
+610 SKDINQNTTFIE

-633 RSGRVTVT
+633 KSGRVTVE
-641 LKSANNKKMR
+641 LLSSNNKIR

-664 SLYLKAKATASVISD
+664 SLYLKTQATASVISN
-679 TACETY
+679 TACKTY

-699 PERAVELHTYII
+699 PERAAELHTYIV

-726 ALMR
+726 ALM

>member
-1 MSDNI
+1 MSENQVKSNI
-6 TYSNVLPSIIAGV
+6 VPSIIAGV
-19 IGAIINIVIAMAFS
+19 IGGIIKIVAAMAFS
-33 ALIFTGTLSVYLPQ
+33 ALIFTGTLAAYLPQ

-54 GFLIFAVFSIITAR
+54 GFLLFAVISTFTASY
-68 FPINLNTPQDIPIA
+68 PVNINTPQDIPIA
-82 IIALIATTVMVTS
+82 IIALIATTVMATN
-95 GKDWDAETTFQFIVV
+95 GKDWDAETTFQFIFV

-118 VGIFFFFLGTLKLG
+118 VGIFFFILGTLKLG

-162 ADMGL
+162 AGMGL
-167 SFANIFSLLNLET
+167 SLDNVVSLFDQAT
-180 LLKWFPGLLFGLIML
+180 LPKWFPALIFGLIML
-195 ISSRYINHYLL
+195 ISSRYTKHYLL
-206 IPGLIAIGITS
+206 IPALLAIGITS
-217 FYAVMFFYGF
+217 FYAIMFFYGF

-251 PFKYVSEFNWSIF
+251 PLKYLSDFKWSIF
-264 WDQLP
+264 LEQLP

-325 GGTSLAFS
+325 GGTLLSIS
-333 IGSRSRITNIVIALF
+333 IGSKSKLTNIVIALLC
-348 FAITLFFGSK
+348 ALTLFFGSE

-385 STWSRVPKSDYSI
+385 STWSRVPKTDYTI

-414 VITGLLL
+414 VITGLLM
-421 SVVLFVISY
+421 SVVLFVVSY

-441 GTTFHSNVERS
+441 GKTFHSNVERS
-452 ESFKKIVEDSGKKI
+452 ESLKKIIDDSGDQT
-466 LILPLQGYIFFGSAN
+466 LILPLQGFIFFGSAN
-481 RLLERIKLYLQSQ
+481 RLLERIKLHLQSQ
-494 DGKNLKY
+494 NEKNLKY
-501 LVFDFRQVTGVDS
+501 LVFDFKQVTGVDS
-514 STINSFIKLRILA
+514 STINSFNKLRILA
-527 EVDNFQV
+527 ELDNFQV
-534 LFCSLTPQ
+534 LFCNLTPE
-542 IFSQFEAEGLFAES
+542 IISQFEAEGLFADS
-556 ADLYLKFD
+556 MDLFLKFD
-564 DLDHGMEWCEDQIIS
+564 DLDHGMEWCEEQIIS
-579 ESTKGDN
+579 ETTIGSNKQK
-586 DVYEQIDEIKLFE
+586 EEIDEIKLFE
-599 EKFADLLSYFE
+599 EKFADLLIYFE
-610 SKNIEPNTIIIE
+610 SKDINQNTTLIE
-622 QGNDPEGLYFI
+622 QGNDPDGLYFI
-633 RSGRVTVT
+633 KSGRVTVE
-641 LKSANNKKMR
+641 LRSSNNKIR

-664 SLYLKAKATASVISD
+664 SLYLKTQATASVISN
-679 TACETY
+679 TACKTY
-685 FLSHENFEKLNKED
+685 FLSHENFEKLNKEN
-699 PERAVELHTYII
+699 PERAAELHTYIV

-726 ALMR
+726 ALM

>member
-1 MSDNI
+1 MSENQVKSNI
-6 TYSNVLPSIIAGV
+6 VPSIIAGV
-19 IGAIINIVIAMAFS
+19 IGGIIKIVAAMAFS
-33 ALIFTGTLSVYLPQ
+33 ALIFTGTLAAYLPQ

-54 GFLIFAVFSIITAR
+54 GFLLFAVISTFTSSYPVNI
-68 FPINLNTPQDIPIA
+68 NTPQDIPIA
-82 IIALIATTVMVTS
+82 IIALIATTVMATN
-95 GKDWDAETTFQFIVV
+95 GKDWDAETTFQFIFV

-118 VGIFFFFLGTLKLG
+118 VGIFFFILGTLKLG

-162 ADMGL
+162 AGMGL
-167 SFANIFSLLNLET
+167 SLDNVVSLFDQAT
-180 LLKWFPGLLFGLIML
+180 LHKWFPGLIFGLIML
-195 ISSRYINHYLL
+195 ISSRYIKHYLL
-206 IPGLIAIGITS
+206 IPALIAIGITS
-217 FYAVMFFYGF
+217 FYAIMFFYGF

-251 PFKYVSEFNWSIF
+251 PLKYLSDFKWSIF
-264 WDQLP
+264 LEQLP

-325 GGTSLAFS
+325 GGTLLSIS
-333 IGSRSRITNIVIALF
+333 IGSKSKLTNIVIALLC
-348 FAITLFFGSK
+348 ALTLFFGSE

-385 STWSRVPKSDYSI
+385 STWSRVPKTDYTI

-414 VITGLLL
+414 VITGLLM
-421 SVVLFVISY
+421 SVVLFVVSY

-441 GTTFHSNVERS
+441 GKTFHSNVERS
-452 ESFKKIVEDSGKKI
+452 ESLKKIIDDSGDQT
-466 LILPLQGYIFFGSAN
+466 LILPLQGFIFFGSAN
-481 RLLERIKLYLQSQ
+481 RLLERIKLHLQSQ
-494 DGKNLKY
+494 NEKNLKY
-501 LVFDFRQVTGVDS
+501 LVFDFKQVTGVDS
-514 STINSFIKLRILA
+514 STINSFNKLRILA
-527 EVDNFQV
+527 ELDNFQV
-534 LFCSLTPQ
+534 LFCNLTPQ
-542 IFSQFEAEGLFAES
+542 IISQFEAEGLFADS
-556 ADLYLKFD
+556 MDLFLKFD
-564 DLDHGMEWCEDQIIS
+564 DLDHGMEWCEEQIIS
-579 ESTKGDN
+579 ETTISSNKQK
-586 DVYEQIDEIKLFE
+586 EEIDEIKLFE
-599 EKFADLLSYFE
+599 EKFADLLIYFE
-610 SKNIEPNTIIIE
+610 SKDINQNTTFIE

-633 RSGRVTVT
+633 KSGRVTVE
-641 LKSANNKKMR
+641 LRSSNNKIR

-664 SLYLKAKATASVISD
+664 SLYLKTQATASVISN
-679 TACETY
+679 TACKTY

-699 PERAVELHTYII
+699 PERAAELHTYIV

-726 ALMR
+726 ALM

>member
-1 MSDNI
+1 MSENQVKSNI
-6 TYSNVLPSIIAGV
+6 VPSIIAGV
-19 IGAIINIVIAMAFS
+19 IGGIIKIVAAMAFS
-33 ALIFTGTLSVYLPQ
+33 ALIFTGTLAAYLPQ

-54 GFLIFAVFSIITAR
+54 GFLLFAVISTFTASY
-68 FPINLNTPQDIPIA
+68 PVNINTPQDIPIA
-82 IIALIATTVMVTS
+82 IIALIATTVMATN
-95 GKDWDAETTFQFIVV
+95 GKDWDAETTFQFIFV

-118 VGIFFFFLGTLKLG
+118 VGIFFFILGTLKLG

-162 ADMGL
+162 AGMGL
-167 SFANIFSLLNLET
+167 SLDNVVSLFDQAT
-180 LLKWFPGLLFGLIML
+180 LPKWFPALIFGLIML
-195 ISSRYINHYLL
+195 ISSRYTKHYLL
-206 IPGLIAIGITS
+206 IPALIAIGITS
-217 FYAVMFFYGF
+217 FYAIMFFYGF

-251 PFKYVSEFNWSIF
+251 PLKYLSDFKWSIF
-264 WDQLP
+264 LEQLP

-325 GGTSLAFS
+325 GGTLLSIS
-333 IGSRSRITNIVIALF
+333 IGSKSKLTNIVIALLC
-348 FAITLFFGSK
+348 ALTLFFGSE

-385 STWSRVPKSDYSI
+385 STWSRVPKTDYTI

-414 VITGLLL
+414 VITGLLM
-421 SVVLFVISY
+421 SVILFVVSY

-441 GTTFHSNVERS
+441 GKTFHSNVERS
-452 ESFKKIVEDSGKKI
+452 ESLKKIIDDSGDQT
-466 LILPLQGYIFFGSAN
+466 LILPLQGFIFFGSAN
-481 RLLERIKLYLQSQ
+481 RLLERIKLHLQSQ
-494 DGKNLKY
+494 NEINLKY
-501 LVFDFRQVTGVDS
+501 LVFDFKQVTGVDS
-514 STINSFIKLRILA
+514 STINSFNKLRILA
-527 EVDNFQV
+527 ELDNFQV
-534 LFCSLTPQ
+534 LFCNLTPQ
-542 IFSQFEAEGLFAES
+542 IISQFEAEGLFADS
-556 ADLYLKFD
+556 MDLFLKFD
-564 DLDHGMEWCEDQIIS
+564 DLDHGMEWCEEQIIS
-579 ESTKGDN
+579 ETTISSNKQK
-586 DVYEQIDEIKLFE
+586 EEIDEIKLFE
-599 EKFADLLSYFE
+599 EKFADLLIYFE
-610 SKNIEPNTIIIE
+610 SKDINQNTTFIE

-633 RSGRVTVT
+633 KSGRVTVE
-641 LKSANNKKMR
+641 LLSSNNKIR

-664 SLYLKAKATASVISD
+664 SLYLKTQATASVISN
-679 TACETY
+679 TACKTY

-699 PERAVELHTYII
+699 PERAAELHTYIV

-726 ALMR
+726 ALM

>member
-1 MSDNI
+1 MSENQVKSNI
-6 TYSNVLPSIIAGV
+6 VPSIIAGV
-19 IGAIINIVIAMAFS
+19 IGGIIKIVAAMAFS
-33 ALIFTGTLSVYLPQ
+33 ALIFTGTLAAYLPQ

-54 GFLIFAVFSIITAR
+54 GFLLFAVISTFTASY
-68 FPINLNTPQDIPIA
+68 PVNINTPQDIPIA
-82 IIALIATTVMVTS
+82 IIALIATTVMATN
-95 GKDWDAETTFQFIVV
+95 GKDWDAETTFQFIFV

-118 VGIFFFFLGTLKLG
+118 VGIFFFILGTLKLG

-162 ADMGL
+162 AGMGL
-167 SFANIFSLLNLET
+167 SLDNVVSLFDQAT
-180 LLKWFPGLLFGLIML
+180 LHKWFPGLIFGLIML
-195 ISSRYINHYLL
+195 ISSRYIKHYLL
-206 IPGLIAIGITS
+206 IPALIAIGITS
-217 FYAVMFFYGF
+217 FYAIMFFYGF

-251 PFKYVSEFNWSIF
+251 PLKYLSDFKWSIF
-264 WDQLP
+264 LEQLP

-325 GGTSLAFS
+325 GGTLLSIS
-333 IGSRSRITNIVIALF
+333 IGSKSKLTNIVIALLC
-348 FAITLFFGSK
+348 ALTLFFGSE

-385 STWSRVPKSDYSI
+385 STWSRVPKTDYTI

-414 VITGLLL
+414 VITGLLM
-421 SVVLFVISY
+421 SVVLFVVSY

-441 GTTFHSNVERS
+441 GKTFHSNVERS
-452 ESFKKIVEDSGKKI
+452 ESVKKIIDDSGDQT
-466 LILPLQGYIFFGSAN
+466 LILPLQGFIFFGSAN
-481 RLLERIKLYLQSQ
+481 RLLERIKLHLQSQ
-494 DGKNLKY
+494 NEKNLKY
-501 LVFDFRQVTGVDS
+501 LVFDFKQVTGVDS
-514 STINSFIKLRILA
+514 STINSFNKLRILA
-527 EVDNFQV
+527 ELDNFQV
-534 LFCSLTPQ
+534 LFCNLTPQ
-542 IFSQFEAEGLFAES
+542 IISQFEAEGLFADS
-556 ADLYLKFD
+556 MDLFLKFD
-564 DLDHGMEWCEDQIIS
+564 DLDHGMEWCEEQIIS
-579 ESTKGDN
+579 ETTISSNKQK
-586 DVYEQIDEIKLFE
+586 EEIDEIKLFE
-599 EKFADLLSYFE
+599 EKFADLLIYFE
-610 SKNIEPNTIIIE
+610 SKDINKNITFIE
-622 QGNDPEGLYFI
+622 QGDDPEGLYFI
-633 RSGRVTVT
+633 KSGRVTVE
-641 LKSANNKKMR
+641 LRSSNNKIR

-664 SLYLKAKATASVISD
+664 SLYLKTQATASVISN
-679 TACETY
+679 TACKTY

-699 PERAVELHTYII
+699 PERAAELHTYIV

-726 ALMR
+726 ALM

>member
-1 MSDNI
+1 MSENQVKSNI
-6 TYSNVLPSIIAGV
+6 VPSIIAGV
-19 IGAIINIVIAMAFS
+19 IGGIIKIVAAMAFS
-33 ALIFTGTLSVYLPQ
+33 ALIFTGTLAAYLPQ

-54 GFLIFAVFSIITAR
+54 GFLLFAVISTFTASY
-68 FPINLNTPQDIPIA
+68 PVNINTPQDIPIA
-82 IIALIATTVMVTS
+82 IIALIATTVMATN
-95 GKDWDAETTFQFIVV
+95 GKDWDAETTFQFIFV

-118 VGIFFFFLGTLKLG
+118 VGIFFFILGTLKLG

-162 ADMGL
+162 AGMGL
-167 SFANIFSLLNLET
+167 SLDNVVSLFDQAT
-180 LLKWFPGLLFGLIML
+180 LHKWFPGLIFGLIML
-195 ISSRYINHYLL
+195 ISSRYTKHYLL
-206 IPGLIAIGITS
+206 IPVLIAIGITS
-217 FYAVMFFYGF
+217 FYAIMFFYGF

-251 PFKYVSEFNWSIF
+251 PLKYLSDFKWSIF
-264 WDQLP
+264 LEQLP

-325 GGTSLAFS
+325 GGTLLSIS
-333 IGSRSRITNIVIALF
+333 IGSKSKLTNIVIALLC
-348 FAITLFFGSK
+348 ALTLFFGSE

-385 STWSRVPKSDYSI
+385 STWSRVPKTDYTI

-414 VITGLLL
+414 VITGLLM
-421 SVVLFVISY
+421 SVVLFVVSY

-441 GTTFHSNVERS
+441 GKTFHSNVERS
-452 ESFKKIVEDSGKKI
+452 ESLKKIIDDSGDQT
-466 LILPLQGYIFFGSAN
+466 LILPLQGFIFFGSAN
-481 RLLERIKLYLQSQ
+481 RLLERIKLHLQSQ
-494 DGKNLKY
+494 NEKNLKY
-501 LVFDFRQVTGVDS
+501 LVFDFKQVTGVDS
-514 STINSFIKLRILA
+514 STINSFNKLRILA
-527 EVDNFQV
+527 ELDNFQV
-534 LFCSLTPQ
+534 LFCNLTPQ
-542 IFSQFEAEGLFAES
+542 IISQFEAEGLFADS
-556 ADLYLKFD
+556 MDLFLKFD
-564 DLDHGMEWCEDQIIS
+564 DLDHGMEWCEEQIIS
-579 ESTKGDN
+579 ETTISSNKQK
-586 DVYEQIDEIKLFE
+586 EEIDEIKLFE
-599 EKFADLLSYFE
+599 DKFADLLIYFE
-610 SKNIEPNTIIIE
+610 SKDINQNTTFIE

-633 RSGRVTVT
+633 KSGRVTVE
-641 LKSANNKKMR
+641 LLSSNNKIR

-664 SLYLKAKATASVISD
+664 SLYLKTQATASVISN
-679 TACETY
+679 TACKTY

-699 PERAVELHTYII
+699 PERAAELHTYIV

-726 ALMR
+726 ALM

>member
-1 MSDNI
+1 MSENQVKSNI
-6 TYSNVLPSIIAGV
+6 VPSIIAGV
-19 IGAIINIVIAMAFS
+19 IGGIIKIVAAMAFS
-33 ALIFTGTLSVYLPQ
+33 ALIFTGTLAAYLPQ

-54 GFLIFAVFSIITAR
+54 GFLLFAVISTFTASY
-68 FPINLNTPQDIPIA
+68 PVNINTPQDIPIA
-82 IIALIATTVMVTS
+82 IIALIATTVMATN
-95 GKDWDAETTFQFIVV
+95 GKDWDAETTFQFIFV

-118 VGIFFFFLGTLKLG
+118 VGIFFFILGTLKLG

-162 ADMGL
+162 AGMGL
-167 SFANIFSLLNLET
+167 SLDNVVSLFDQAT
-180 LLKWFPGLLFGLIML
+180 LHKWFPGLIFGLIML
-195 ISSRYINHYLL
+195 ISSRYTKHYLL
-206 IPGLIAIGITS
+206 IPALIAIGITS
-217 FYAVMFFYGF
+217 FYAIMFFYGF

-251 PFKYVSEFNWSIF
+251 PLKYLSDFKWSIF
-264 WDQLP
+264 LEQLP

-325 GGTSLAFS
+325 GGTLLSIS
-333 IGSRSRITNIVIALF
+333 IGSKSKLTNIVIALLC
-348 FAITLFFGSK
+348 ALTLFFGSE

-385 STWSRVPKSDYSI
+385 STWSRVPKTDYTI

-414 VITGLLL
+414 VITGLLM
-421 SVVLFVISY
+421 SVVLFVVSY

-441 GTTFHSNVERS
+441 GKTFHSNVERS
-452 ESFKKIVEDSGKKI
+452 ESLKKIIDDSGDQT
-466 LILPLQGYIFFGSAN
+466 LILPLQGFIFFGSAN
-481 RLLERIKLYLQSQ
+481 RLLERIKLHLQSQ
-494 DGKNLKY
+494 NEKNLKY
-501 LVFDFRQVTGVDS
+501 LVFDFKQVTGVDS
-514 STINSFIKLRILA
+514 STINSFNKLRILA
-527 EVDNFQV
+527 ELDNFQV
-534 LFCSLTPQ
+534 LFCNLTPQ
-542 IFSQFEAEGLFAES
+542 IISQFEAEGLFADS
-556 ADLYLKFD
+556 MDLFLKFD
-564 DLDHGMEWCEDQIIS
+564 DLDHGMEWCEEQIIS
-579 ESTKGDN
+579 ETTIGSNKQK
-586 DVYEQIDEIKLFE
+586 EEIDEIKLFE
-599 EKFADLLSYFE
+599 EKFADLLIYFE
-610 SKNIEPNTIIIE
+610 SKDINQNTTLIE

-633 RSGRVTVT
+633 KSGRVTVE
-641 LKSANNKKMR
+641 LRSSNNKIR

-664 SLYLKAKATASVISD
+664 SLYLKTQATASVISN
-679 TACETY
+679 TACKTY

-699 PERAVELHTYII
+699 PERAAELHTYIV

-726 ALMR
+726 ALM

>member
-1 MSDNI
+1 MSENQVKSNI
-6 TYSNVLPSIIAGV
+6 VPSIIAGV
-19 IGAIINIVIAMAFS
+19 IGGIIKIVAAMAFS
-33 ALIFTGTLSVYLPQ
+33 ALIFTGTLAAYLPQ

-54 GFLIFAVFSIITAR
+54 GFLLFAVISTFTASY
-68 FPINLNTPQDIPIA
+68 PVNINTPQDIPIA
-82 IIALIATTVMVTS
+82 IIALIATTVMANS
-95 GKDWDAETTFQFIVV
+95 GKDWDAETTFQFIFV

-118 VGIFFFFLGTLKLG
+118 VGIFFFILGTLKLG

-162 ADMGL
+162 AGMGL
-167 SFANIFSLLNLET
+167 SLDNVVSLFDQAT
-180 LLKWFPGLLFGLIML
+180 LHKWFPGLIFGLIML
-195 ISSRYINHYLL
+195 ISSRYTKHYLL
-206 IPGLIAIGITS
+206 IPALIAIGITS
-217 FYAVMFFYGF
+217 FYAIMFFYGF

-251 PFKYVSEFNWSIF
+251 PLKYLSDFKWSIF
-264 WDQLP
+264 LEQLP
-269 AIGTMMILNS
+269 AIGTMMILNT

-325 GGTSLAFS
+325 GGTLLSIS
-333 IGSRSRITNIVIALF
+333 IGSKSKLTNIIIALLC
-348 FAITLFFGSK
+348 ALTLFFGSE

-385 STWSRVPKSDYSI
+385 STWSRVPKTDYTI

-414 VITGLLL
+414 VITGLLM
-421 SVVLFVISY
+421 SVVLFVVSY

-441 GTTFHSNVERS
+441 GKTFHSNVERS
-452 ESFKKIVEDSGKKI
+452 ESLKKIIDDSGDQT
-466 LILPLQGYIFFGSAN
+466 LILPLQGFIFFGSAN
-481 RLLERIKLYLQSQ
+481 RLLERIKLHLQSQ
-494 DGKNLKY
+494 NEKNLKY
-501 LVFDFRQVTGVDS
+501 LVFDFKQVTGVDS
-514 STINSFIKLRILA
+514 STINSFNKLRILA
-527 EVDNFQV
+527 ELDNFQV
-534 LFCSLTPQ
+534 LFCNLTPQ
-542 IFSQFEAEGLFAES
+542 IISQFEAEGLFADS
-556 ADLYLKFD
+556 MDLFLKFD
-564 DLDHGMEWCEDQIIS
+564 DLDHGMEWCEEQIIS
-579 ESTKGDN
+579 ETTIGSNKQK
-586 DVYEQIDEIKLFE
+586 EEIDEIKLFE
-599 EKFADLLSYFE
+599 EKFADLLTYFE
-610 SKNIEPNTIIIE
+610 SKDINQNTTLIE

-633 RSGRVTVT
+633 KSGRVTVE
-641 LKSANNKKMR
+641 LRSSNNKIR

-664 SLYLKAKATASVISD
+664 SLYLKTQATASVISN

-699 PERAVELHTYII
+699 PERAAELHTYIV

-726 ALMR
+726 ALM

>member
-1 MSDNI
+1 MSENQVKSNI
-6 TYSNVLPSIIAGV
+6 VPSIIAGV
-19 IGAIINIVIAMAFS
+19 IGGIIKIVAAMAFS
-33 ALIFTGTLSVYLPQ
+33 ALIFTGTLAAYLPQ

-54 GFLIFAVFSIITAR
+54 GFLLFAVISTFTSSYPVNI
-68 FPINLNTPQDIPIA
+68 NTPQDIPIA
-82 IIALIATTVMVTS
+82 IIALIATTVMATN
-95 GKDWDAETTFQFIVV
+95 GKDWDAETTFQFIFV

-118 VGIFFFFLGTLKLG
+118 VGIFFFILGTLKLG

-162 ADMGL
+162 AGMGL
-167 SFANIFSLLNLET
+167 SLDNVVSLFDQAT
-180 LLKWFPGLLFGLIML
+180 LHKWFPGLIFGLIML
-195 ISSRYINHYLL
+195 ISSRYTKHYLL
-206 IPGLIAIGITS
+206 IPALIAIGITS
-217 FYAVMFFYGF
+217 FYAIMFFYGF

-251 PFKYVSEFNWSIF
+251 PLKYLSDFKWSIF
-264 WDQLP
+264 LEQLP

-325 GGTSLAFS
+325 GGTLLSIS
-333 IGSRSRITNIVIALF
+333 IGSKSKLTNIVIALLC
-348 FAITLFFGSK
+348 ALTLFFGSE

-385 STWSRVPKSDYSI
+385 STWSRVPKTDYTI

-414 VITGLLL
+414 VITGLLM
-421 SVVLFVISY
+421 SVVLFVVSY

-441 GTTFHSNVERS
+441 GKTFHSNVERS
-452 ESFKKIVEDSGKKI
+452 ESLKKIIDDSGDQT
-466 LILPLQGYIFFGSAN
+466 LILPLQGFIFFGSAN
-481 RLLERIKLYLQSQ
+481 RLLERIKLHLQSQ
-494 DGKNLKY
+494 NEKNLKY
-501 LVFDFRQVTGVDS
+501 LVFDFKQVTGVDS
-514 STINSFIKLRILA
+514 STINSFNKLRILA
-527 EVDNFQV
+527 ELDNFQV
-534 LFCSLTPQ
+534 LFCNLTPQ
-542 IFSQFEAEGLFAES
+542 IISQFEAEGLFADS
-556 ADLYLKFD
+556 MDLFLKFD
-564 DLDHGMEWCEDQIIS
+564 DLDHGMEWCEEQIIS
-579 ESTKGDN
+579 ETTISSNKQK
-586 DVYEQIDEIKLFE
+586 EEIDEIKLFE
-599 EKFADLLSYFE
+599 EKFADLLIYFE
-610 SKNIEPNTIIIE
+610 SKDINQNTTFIE

-633 RSGRVTVT
+633 KSGRVTVE
-641 LKSANNKKMR
+641 LRSSNNKIR

-664 SLYLKAKATASVISD
+664 SLYLKTQATASVISNTD
-679 TACETY
+679 CKTY
-685 FLSHENFEKLNKED
+685 FLSHENFEKLNKET
-699 PERAVELHTYII
+699 PERAAELHTYIV

-726 ALMR
+726 ALM

>member
-1 MSDNI
+1 LKERQ
-6 TYSNVLPSIIAGV
+6 TKSNLVPSIIAGV
-19 IGAIINIVIAMAFS
+19 IGGIIKIVAAMAFS
-33 ALIFTGTLSVYLPQ
+33 ALIFTGTLAAYLPQ

-54 GFLIFAVFSIITAR
+54 GFLLFAVISTFTASY
-68 FPINLNTPQDIPIA
+68 PVNINTPQDIPIA
-82 IIALIATTVMVTS
+82 IIALIATTVMATN
-95 GKDWDAETTFQFIVV
+95 GKDWDAETTFQFIFV

-118 VGIFFFFLGTLKLG
+118 VGIFFFILGTLKLG

-162 ADMGL
+162 AGMGL
-167 SFANIFSLLNLET
+167 SLDNVVSLFDQAT
-180 LLKWFPGLLFGLIML
+180 LLKWFPGLIFGLIML
-195 ISSRYINHYLL
+195 ISSRYTKHYLL
-206 IPGLIAIGITS
+206 IPALLAIGITS
-217 FYAVMFFYGF
+217 FYAIMFFYGF

-251 PFKYVSEFNWSIF
+251 PLKYLSDFKWSIF
-264 WDQLP
+264 LEQLP
-269 AIGTMMILNS
+269 AIGTMMILNT

-325 GGTSLAFS
+325 GGTLLSIS
-333 IGSRSRITNIVIALF
+333 IGSKSKLTNIIIALLC
-348 FAITLFFGSK
+348 ALTLFFGSE

-385 STWSRVPKSDYSI
+385 STWSRVPKTDYTI

-414 VITGLLL
+414 VITGLLM
-421 SVVLFVISY
+421 SVVLFVVSY

-441 GTTFHSNVERS
+441 GKTFHSNVERS
-452 ESFKKIVEDSGKKI
+452 ESLKKIIDDSGDQT
-466 LILPLQGYIFFGSAN
+466 LILPLQGFIFFGSAN
-481 RLLERIKLYLQSQ
+481 RLLERIKLHLQSQ
-494 DGKNLKY
+494 NEKNLKY
-501 LVFDFRQVTGVDS
+501 LVFDFKQVTGVDS
-514 STINSFIKLRILA
+514 STINSFNKLRILA
-527 EVDNFQV
+527 ELDNFQV
-534 LFCSLTPQ
+534 LFCNLTPQ
-542 IFSQFEAEGLFAES
+542 IISQFEAEGLFADS
-556 ADLYLKFD
+556 MDLFLKFD
-564 DLDHGMEWCEDQIIS
+564 DLDHGMEWCEEQIIS
-579 ESTKGDN
+579 ETTIGSNKQK
-586 DVYEQIDEIKLFE
+586 EEIDEIKLFE
-599 EKFADLLSYFE
+599 EKFADLLTYFE
-610 SKNIEPNTIIIE
+610 SKDINQNTTLIE

-633 RSGRVTVT
+633 KSGRVTVE
-641 LKSANNKKMR
+641 LRSSNNKIR

-664 SLYLKAKATASVISD
+664 SLYLKAQATASVITN

-699 PERAVELHTYII
+699 PERAAELHTYIV

-726 ALMR
+726 ALMQ

>member
-1 MSDNI
+1 MKERQ
-6 TYSNVLPSIIAGV
+6 TKSNLVPSIIAGV
-19 IGAIINIVIAMAFS
+19 IGGIIKIVAAMAFS
-33 ALIFTGTLSVYLPQ
+33 ALIFTGTLAAYLPQ

-54 GFLIFAVFSIITAR
+54 GFLLFAVISTFTASY
-68 FPINLNTPQDIPIA
+68 PVNINTPQDIPIA
-82 IIALIATTVMVTS
+82 IIALIATTVMATN
-95 GKDWDAETTFQFIVV
+95 GKDWDAETTFQFIFV

-118 VGIFFFFLGTLKLG
+118 VGIFFFILGTLKLG

-162 ADMGL
+162 AGMGL
-167 SFANIFSLLNLET
+167 SLDNVVSLFDQAT
-180 LLKWFPGLLFGLIML
+180 LHKWFPGLIFGLIML
-195 ISSRYINHYLL
+195 ISSRYIKHYLL
-206 IPGLIAIGITS
+206 IPALIAIGITS
-217 FYAVMFFYGF
+217 FYAIMFFYGF

-251 PFKYVSEFNWSIF
+251 PLKYLSDFKWSIF
-264 WDQLP
+264 LEQLP
-269 AIGTMMILNS
+269 AIGTMMILNA

-325 GGTSLAFS
+325 GGTLLSIS
-333 IGSRSRITNIVIALF
+333 IGSKSKLTNIVIALLC
-348 FAITLFFGSK
+348 ALTLFFGSE

-385 STWSRVPKSDYSI
+385 STWSRVPKTDYAI

-414 VITGLLL
+414 VITGLLM
-421 SVVLFVISY
+421 SVVLFVVSY

-441 GTTFHSNVERS
+441 GKTFHSNVERS
-452 ESFKKIVEDSGKKI
+452 ESVKKIIDDSGDQT
-466 LILPLQGYIFFGSAN
+466 LILPLQGFIFFGSAN
-481 RLLERIKLYLQSQ
+481 RLLERIKLHLQSQ
-494 DGKNLKY
+494 NEKNLKY
-501 LVFDFRQVTGVDS
+501 LVFDFKQVTGVDS
-514 STINSFIKLRILA
+514 STINSFNKLRILA
-527 EVDNFQV
+527 ELDNFQV
-534 LFCSLTPQ
+534 LFCNLTPQ
-542 IFSQFEAEGLFAES
+542 IISQFEAEGLFADS
-556 ADLYLKFD
+556 MDLFLKFD
-564 DLDHGMEWCEDQIIS
+564 DLDHGMEWCEEQIIS
-579 ESTKGDN
+579 ETTISSNKQK
-586 DVYEQIDEIKLFE
+586 EEIDEIKLFE
-599 EKFADLLSYFE
+599 EKFADLLIYFE
-610 SKNIEPNTIIIE
+610 SKDINQNTTFIE

-633 RSGRVTVT
+633 KSGRVTVE
-641 LKSANNKKMR
+641 LLSSNNKIR

-664 SLYLKAKATASVISD
+664 SLYLKTQATASVISN
-679 TACETY
+679 TACKTY

-699 PERAVELHTYII
+699 PERAAELHTYIV

-726 ALMR
+726 ALM

>member
-1 MSDNI
+1 MSENQVKSNI
-6 TYSNVLPSIIAGV
+6 VPSIIAGV
-19 IGAIINIVIAMAFS
+19 IGGIIKIVAAMAFS
-33 ALIFTGTLSVYLPQ
+33 ALIFTGTLAAYLPQ

-54 GFLIFAVFSIITAR
+54 GFLLFAVISTFTSSYPVNI
-68 FPINLNTPQDIPIA
+68 NTPQDIPIA
-82 IIALIATTVMVTS
+82 IIALIATTVMATN
-95 GKDWDAETTFQFIVV
+95 GKDWDAETTFQFIFV

-118 VGIFFFFLGTLKLG
+118 VGIFFFILGTLKLG

-162 ADMGL
+162 AGMGL
-167 SFANIFSLLNLET
+167 SLDNVVSLFDQAT
-180 LLKWFPGLLFGLIML
+180 LHKWFPGLIFGLIML
-195 ISSRYINHYLL
+195 ISSRYTKHYLL
-206 IPGLIAIGITS
+206 IPALIAIGITS
-217 FYAVMFFYGF
+217 FYAIMFFYGF

-251 PFKYVSEFNWSIF
+251 PLKYLSDFKWSIF
-264 WDQLP
+264 LEQLP

-325 GGTSLAFS
+325 GGTLLSIS
-333 IGSRSRITNIVIALF
+333 IGSKSKLTNIVIALLC
-348 FAITLFFGSK
+348 ALTLFFGSE

-385 STWSRVPKSDYSI
+385 STWSRVPKTDYTI

-414 VITGLLL
+414 VITGLLM
-421 SVVLFVISY
+421 SVVLFVVSY

-441 GTTFHSNVERS
+441 GKTFHSNVERS
-452 ESFKKIVEDSGKKI
+452 ESLKKIIDDSGDQT
-466 LILPLQGYIFFGSAN
+466 LILPLQGFIFFGSAN
-481 RLLERIKLYLQSQ
+481 RLLERIKLHLQSQ
-494 DGKNLKY
+494 NEKNLKY
-501 LVFDFRQVTGVDS
+501 LVFDFKQVTGVDS
-514 STINSFIKLRILA
+514 STINSFNKLRILA
-527 EVDNFQV
+527 ELDNFQV
-534 LFCSLTPQ
+534 LFCNLTPQ
-542 IFSQFEAEGLFAES
+542 IISQFEAEGLFADS
-556 ADLYLKFD
+556 MDLFLKFD
-564 DLDHGMEWCEDQIIS
+564 DLDHGMEWCEEQIIS
-579 ESTKGDN
+579 ETTISSNKQK
-586 DVYEQIDEIKLFE
+586 EEIDEIKLFE
-599 EKFADLLSYFE
+599 DKFADLLIYFE
-610 SKNIEPNTIIIE
+610 SKDINQNTTFIE

-633 RSGRVTVT
+633 KSGRVTVE
-641 LKSANNKKMR
+641 LRSSNNKIR

-664 SLYLKAKATASVISD
+664 SLYLKAQATASVISN

-699 PERAVELHTYII
+699 PERAAELHTYII

-726 ALMR
+726 ALMQ

>member
-1 MSDNI
+1 MKERQ
-6 TYSNVLPSIIAGV
+6 TKSNLVPSIIAGV
-19 IGAIINIVIAMAFS
+19 IGGIIKIVAAMAFS
-33 ALIFTGTLSVYLPQ
+33 ALIFTGTLAAYLPQ

-54 GFLIFAVFSIITAR
+54 GFLLFAVISTFTASY
-68 FPINLNTPQDIPIA
+68 PVNINTPQDIPIA
-82 IIALIATTVMVTS
+82 IIALIATTVMATN
-95 GKDWDAETTFQFIVV
+95 GKDWDAETTFQFIFV

-118 VGIFFFFLGTLKLG
+118 VGIFFFILGTLKLG

-162 ADMGL
+162 AGMGL
-167 SFANIFSLLNLET
+167 SLDNVVSLFDQAT
-180 LLKWFPGLLFGLIML
+180 LHKWFPGLIFGLIML
-195 ISSRYINHYLL
+195 ISSRYTKHYLL
-206 IPGLIAIGITS
+206 IPVLIAIGITS
-217 FYAVMFFYGF
+217 FYAIMFFYGF

-251 PFKYVSEFNWSIF
+251 PLKYLSDFKWSIF
-264 WDQLP
+264 LEQLP

-325 GGTSLAFS
+325 GGTLLSIS
-333 IGSRSRITNIVIALF
+333 IGSKSKLTNIVIALLC
-348 FAITLFFGSK
+348 ALTLFFGSE

-385 STWSRVPKSDYSI
+385 STWSRVPKTDYTI

-414 VITGLLL
+414 VITGLLM
-421 SVVLFVISY
+421 SVVLFVVSY

-441 GTTFHSNVERS
+441 GKTFHSNVERS
-452 ESFKKIVEDSGKKI
+452 ESLKNIIDDSGDQT
-466 LILPLQGYIFFGSAN
+466 LILPLQGFIFFGSAN
-481 RLLERIKLYLQSQ
+481 RLLERIKLHLQSQ
-494 DGKNLKY
+494 NEKNLKY
-501 LVFDFRQVTGVDS
+501 LVFDFKQVTGVDS
-514 STINSFIKLRILA
+514 STINSFNKLRILA
-527 EVDNFQV
+527 ELDNFQV
-534 LFCSLTPQ
+534 LFCNLTPQ
-542 IFSQFEAEGLFAES
+542 IISQFEAEGLFADS
-556 ADLYLKFD
+556 MDLFLKFD
-564 DLDHGMEWCEDQIIS
+564 DLDHGMEWCEEQIIS
-579 ESTKGDN
+579 ETTISSNKQK
-586 DVYEQIDEIKLFE
+586 EEIDEIKLFE
-599 EKFADLLSYFE
+599 EKFADLLIYFE
-610 SKNIEPNTIIIE
+610 SKDINQNTTFIE

-633 RSGRVTVT
+633 KSGRVTVE
-641 LKSANNKKMR
+641 LRSSNNKIR

-664 SLYLKAKATASVISD
+664 SLYLKTQATASVISN
-679 TACETY
+679 TACKTY

-699 PERAVELHTYII
+699 PERAAELHTYIV

-726 ALMR
+726 ALM

>member
-1 MSDNI
+1 MSENQEKSNI
-6 TYSNVLPSIIAGV
+6 VPSIIAGV
-19 IGAIINIVIAMAFS
+19 IGGIIKIVAAMAFS
-33 ALIFTGTLSVYLPQ
+33 ALIFTGTLAAYLPQ

-54 GFLIFAVFSIITAR
+54 GFLLFAVISTFTASY
-68 FPINLNTPQDIPIA
+68 PVNINTPQDIPIA
-82 IIALIATTVMVTS
+82 IIALIATTVMATN
-95 GKDWDAETTFQFIVV
+95 GKDWDAETTFQFIFV

-118 VGIFFFFLGTLKLG
+118 VGIFFFILGTLKLG

-162 ADMGL
+162 AGMGL
-167 SFANIFSLLNLET
+167 SLDNVVSLFDQAT
-180 LLKWFPGLLFGLIML
+180 LHKWFPGLIFGLIML
-195 ISSRYINHYLL
+195 ISSRYTKHYLL
-206 IPGLIAIGITS
+206 IPVLIAIGITS
-217 FYAVMFFYGF
+217 FYAIMFFYGF

-251 PFKYVSEFNWSIF
+251 PLKYLSDFKWSIF
-264 WDQLP
+264 LEQLP

-325 GGTSLAFS
+325 GGTLLSIS
-333 IGSRSRITNIVIALF
+333 IGSKSKLTNIVIALLC
-348 FAITLFFGSK
+348 ALTLFFGSE

-385 STWSRVPKSDYSI
+385 STWSRVPKTDYTI

-414 VITGLLL
+414 VITGLLM
-421 SVVLFVISY
+421 SVVLFVVSY

-441 GTTFHSNVERS
+441 GKTFHSNVERS
-452 ESFKKIVEDSGKKI
+452 ESLKKIIDDSGDQT
-466 LILPLQGYIFFGSAN
+466 LILPLQGFIFFGSAN
-481 RLLERIKLYLQSQ
+481 RLLERIKLHLQSQ
-494 DGKNLKY
+494 NEKNLKY
-501 LVFDFRQVTGVDS
+501 LVFDFKQVTGVDS
-514 STINSFIKLRILA
+514 STINSFNKLRILA
-527 EVDNFQV
+527 ELDNFQV
-534 LFCSLTPQ
+534 LFCNLTPQ
-542 IFSQFEAEGLFAES
+542 IISQFEAEGLFADS
-556 ADLYLKFD
+556 MDLFLKFD
-564 DLDHGMEWCEDQIIS
+564 DLDHGMEWCEEQIIS
-579 ESTKGDN
+579 ETTISSNKQK
-586 DVYEQIDEIKLFE
+586 EEIDEIKLFE
-599 EKFADLLSYFE
+599 EKFADLLIYFE
-610 SKNIEPNTIIIE
+610 SKDINQNTTLIK
-622 QGNDPEGLYFI
+622 QGNDPKGLYFI
-633 RSGRVTVT
+633 KSGRVTVE
-641 LKSANNKKMR
+641 LRSSNNKIR

-664 SLYLKAKATASVISD
+664 SLYLKTQATASVISN
-679 TACETY
+679 TACKTY

-699 PERAVELHTYII
+699 PERAAELHTYIV

-726 ALMR
+726 ALM

>member
-1 MSDNI
+1 MSENQVKSNI
-6 TYSNVLPSIIAGV
+6 VPSIIAGV
-19 IGAIINIVIAMAFS
+19 IGGIIKIVAAMAFS
-33 ALIFTGTLSVYLPQ
+33 ALIFTGTLAAYLPQ

-54 GFLIFAVFSIITAR
+54 GFLLFAVISTFTASY
-68 FPINLNTPQDIPIA
+68 PVNINTPQDIPIA
-82 IIALIATTVMVTS
+82 IIALIATTVMATN
-95 GKDWDAETTFQFIVV
+95 GKDWDAETTFQFIFV

-118 VGIFFFFLGTLKLG
+118 VGIFFFILGTLKLG

-162 ADMGL
+162 AGMGL
-167 SFANIFSLLNLET
+167 SLDNVVSLFDQAT
-180 LLKWFPGLLFGLIML
+180 LHKWFPGLIFGLIML
-195 ISSRYINHYLL
+195 ISSRYTKHYLL
-206 IPGLIAIGITS
+206 IPALLAIGITS
-217 FYAVMFFYGF
+217 FYAIMFFYGF

-251 PFKYVSEFNWSIF
+251 PLKYLSDFKWSIF
-264 WDQLP
+264 LEQLP

-325 GGTSLAFS
+325 GGTLLSIS
-333 IGSRSRITNIVIALF
+333 IGSKSKLTNIVIALLC
-348 FAITLFFGSK
+348 ALTLFFGSE

-385 STWSRVPKSDYSI
+385 STWSRVPKTDYTI

-414 VITGLLL
+414 VITGLLM
-421 SVVLFVISY
+421 SVVLFVVSY

-441 GTTFHSNVERS
+441 GKTFHSNVERS
-452 ESFKKIVEDSGKKI
+452 ESLKKIIDDSGDQT
-466 LILPLQGYIFFGSAN
+466 LILPLQGFIFFGSAN
-481 RLLERIKLYLQSQ
+481 RLLERIKLHLQSQ
-494 DGKNLKY
+494 NEKNLKY
-501 LVFDFRQVTGVDS
+501 LVFDFKQVTGVDS
-514 STINSFIKLRILA
+514 STINSFNKLRILA
-527 EVDNFQV
+527 ELDNFQV
-534 LFCSLTPQ
+534 LFCNLTPE
-542 IFSQFEAEGLFAES
+542 IISQFEAEGLFADS
-556 ADLYLKFD
+556 MDLFLKFD
-564 DLDHGMEWCEDQIIS
+564 DLDHGMEWCEEQIIS
-579 ESTKGDN
+579 ETTIGSNKQK
-586 DVYEQIDEIKLFE
+586 EEIDEIKLFE
-599 EKFADLLSYFE
+599 EKFADLLIYFE
-610 SKNIEPNTIIIE
+610 SKDINQNTTFIE
-622 QGNDPEGLYFI
+622 QGNDPGGLYFI
-633 RSGRVTVT
+633 KSGRVTVE
-641 LKSANNKKMR
+641 LLSSNNKIR

-664 SLYLKAKATASVISD
+664 SLYLKTQATASVISN
-679 TACETY
+679 TACKTY
-685 FLSHENFEKLNKED
+685 FLSHENFEKLNMET
-699 PERAVELHTYII
+699 PERAAELHTYIV

-726 ALMR
+726 ALM

>member
-1 MSDNI
+1 MSENQVKSNI
-6 TYSNVLPSIIAGV
+6 VPSIIAGV
-19 IGAIINIVIAMAFS
+19 IGGIIKIVAAMAFS
-33 ALIFTGTLSVYLPQ
+33 ALIFTGTLAAYLPQ

-54 GFLIFAVFSIITAR
+54 GFLLFAVISTFTASY
-68 FPINLNTPQDIPIA
+68 PVNINTPQDIPIA
-82 IIALIATTVMVTS
+82 IIALIATTVMANS
-95 GKDWDAETTFQFIVV
+95 GKDWDAETTFQFIFV

-118 VGIFFFFLGTLKLG
+118 VGIFFFILGTLKLG

-162 ADMGL
+162 AGMGL
-167 SFANIFSLLNLET
+167 SLDNVVSLFDQAT
-180 LLKWFPGLLFGLIML
+180 LLKWFPGLIFGLIML
-195 ISSRYINHYLL
+195 ISSRYTKHYLL
-206 IPGLIAIGITS
+206 IPALIAIGITS
-217 FYAVMFFYGF
+217 FYAIMFFYGF

-251 PFKYVSEFNWSIF
+251 PLKYLSDFKWSIF
-264 WDQLP
+264 LEQLP
-269 AIGTMMILNS
+269 AIGTMMILNT

-325 GGTSLAFS
+325 GGTLLSIS
-333 IGSRSRITNIVIALF
+333 IGSKSKLTNIIIALLC
-348 FAITLFFGSK
+348 ALTLFFGSE

-385 STWSRVPKSDYSI
+385 STWSRVPKTDYTI

-414 VITGLLL
+414 IITGLLM
-421 SVVLFVISY
+421 SVVLFVVSY

-441 GTTFHSNVERS
+441 GKTFHSNVERS
-452 ESFKKIVEDSGKKI
+452 ESLKKIIDDSGDQT
-466 LILPLQGYIFFGSAN
+466 LILPLQGFIFFGSAN
-481 RLLERIKLYLQSQ
+481 RLLERIKLHLQSQ
-494 DGKNLKY
+494 NEKNLKY
-501 LVFDFRQVTGVDS
+501 LVFDFKQVTGVDS
-514 STINSFIKLRILA
+514 STINSFNKLRILA
-527 EVDNFQV
+527 ELNNFQV
-534 LFCSLTPQ
+534 LFCNLTPQ
-542 IFSQFEAEGLFAES
+542 IISQFEAEGLFADS
-556 ADLYLKFD
+556 MDLFLKFD
-564 DLDHGMEWCEDQIIS
+564 DLDHGMEWCEEQIIS
-579 ESTKGDN
+579 ETTIGSNKQK
-586 DVYEQIDEIKLFE
+586 EEIDEIKLFE
-599 EKFADLLSYFE
+599 EKFADLLTYFE
-610 SKNIEPNTIIIE
+610 SKDINQNTTLIE

-633 RSGRVTVT
+633 KSGRVTVE
-641 LKSANNKKMR
+641 LRSSNNKIR

-664 SLYLKAKATASVISD
+664 SLYLKTQATASVISN

-699 PERAVELHTYII
+699 PERAAELHTYIV

-726 ALMR
+726 ALMQ

>member
-1 MSDNI
+1 MNI
-6 TYSNVLPSIIAGV
+6 
-19 IGAIINIVIAMAFS
+19 
-33 ALIFTGTLSVYLPQ
+33 
-47 GIGIVLF
+47 
-54 GFLIFAVFSIITAR
+54 
-68 FPINLNTPQDIPIA
+68 NTPQDIPIA
-82 IIALIATTVMVTS
+82 IIALIATTVMANS
-95 GKDWDAETTFQFIVV
+95 GKDWDAETTFQFIFV

-118 VGIFFFFLGTLKLG
+118 VGIFFFILGTLKLG

-162 ADMGL
+162 AGMGL
-167 SFANIFSLLNLET
+167 SLDNVVSLFDQAT
-180 LLKWFPGLLFGLIML
+180 LHKWFPGLIFGLIML
-195 ISSRYINHYLL
+195 ISSRYTKHYLL
-206 IPGLIAIGITS
+206 IPVLIAIGITS
-217 FYAVMFFYGF
+217 FYAIMFFYGF

-251 PFKYVSEFNWSIF
+251 PLKYLSDFKWSIF
-264 WDQLP
+264 LEQLP

-325 GGTSLAFS
+325 GGTMLSIS
-333 IGSRSRITNIVIALF
+333 IGSKSKLTNIIIALLC
-348 FAITLFFGSK
+348 ALTLFFGSE

-385 STWSRVPKSDYSI
+385 STWSRVPKTDYTI

-414 VITGLLL
+414 VITGLLM
-421 SVVLFVISY
+421 SVVLFVVSY

-441 GTTFHSNVERS
+441 GKTFHSNVERS
-452 ESFKKIVEDSGKKI
+452 ESLKKIIDDSGDQT
-466 LILPLQGYIFFGSAN
+466 LILPLQGFIFFGSAN
-481 RLLERIKLYLQSQ
+481 RLLERIKLHLQSQ
-494 DGKNLKY
+494 DDKNLKY
-501 LVFDFRQVTGVDS
+501 VVFDFKQVTGIDS
-514 STINSFIKLRILA
+514 STINSFNKLRILA
-527 EVDNFQV
+527 ELDNFQV
-534 LFCSLTPQ
+534 LFCNLTPQ
-542 IFSQFEAEGLFAES
+542 IISQFEAEGLFADS
-556 ADLYLKFD
+556 MDLFLKFD
-564 DLDHGMEWCEDQIIS
+564 DLDHGMEWCEEEIIS
-579 ESTKGDN
+579 ETTIGSNKQK
-586 DVYEQIDEIKLFE
+586 EEIDEIKLFE
-599 EKFADLLSYFE
+599 EKFADLLTYFE
-610 SKNIEPNTIIIE
+610 SKDINQNTTLIE

-633 RSGRVTVT
+633 KSGRVTVE
-641 LKSANNKKMR
+641 LRSSNNKIR

-664 SLYLKAKATASVISD
+664 SLYLKTQATASVISN

-685 FLSHENFEKLNKED
+685 FLSH
-699 PERAVELHTYII
+699 
-711 KLLSDRLAKSNATIQ
+711 
-726 ALMR
+726 

>member
-1 MSDNI
+1 MSENQVKSNI
-6 TYSNVLPSIIAGV
+6 VPSIIAGV
-19 IGAIINIVIAMAFS
+19 IGGIIKIVAAMAFS
-33 ALIFTGTLSVYLPQ
+33 ALIFTGTLAAYLPQ

-54 GFLIFAVFSIITAR
+54 GFLLFAVISTFTASY
-68 FPINLNTPQDIPIA
+68 PVNINTPQDIPIA
-82 IIALIATTVMVTS
+82 IIALIATTVMANS
-95 GKDWDAETTFQFIVV
+95 GKDWDAETTFQFIFV

-118 VGIFFFFLGTLKLG
+118 VGIFFFILGTLKLG

-162 ADMGL
+162 AGMGL
-167 SFANIFSLLNLET
+167 SLDNVVSLFDQAT
-180 LLKWFPGLLFGLIML
+180 LLKWFPGLIFGLIML
-195 ISSRYINHYLL
+195 ISSRYTKHYLL
-206 IPGLIAIGITS
+206 IPALIAIGITS
-217 FYAVMFFYGF
+217 FYAIMFFYGF

-251 PFKYVSEFNWSIF
+251 PLKYLSDFKWSIF
-264 WDQLP
+264 LEQLP
-269 AIGTMMILNS
+269 AIGTMMILNT

-325 GGTSLAFS
+325 GGTLLSIS
-333 IGSRSRITNIVIALF
+333 IGSKSKLTNIVIALLC
-348 FAITLFFGSK
+348 ALTLFFGSE

-385 STWSRVPKSDYSI
+385 STWSRVPKTDYTI

-414 VITGLLL
+414 VITGLLM
-421 SVVLFVISY
+421 SVVLFVVSY

-441 GTTFHSNVERS
+441 GKTFHSNVERS
-452 ESFKKIVEDSGKKI
+452 ESLKKIIDDSGDQT
-466 LILPLQGYIFFGSAN
+466 LILPLQGFIFFGSAN
-481 RLLERIKLYLQSQ
+481 RLLERIKLHLQSQ
-494 DGKNLKY
+494 NEKNLKY
-501 LVFDFRQVTGVDS
+501 LVFDFKQVTGVDS
-514 STINSFIKLRILA
+514 STINSFNKLRILA
-527 EVDNFQV
+527 ELNNFQV
-534 LFCSLTPQ
+534 LFCNLTPQ
-542 IFSQFEAEGLFAES
+542 IISQFEAEGLFADS
-556 ADLYLKFD
+556 MDLFLKFD
-564 DLDHGMEWCEDQIIS
+564 DLDHGMEWCEEQIIS
-579 ESTKGDN
+579 ETTIGSNKQR
-586 DVYEQIDEIKLFE
+586 EEIDEIKLFE
-599 EKFADLLSYFE
+599 EKFADLLTYFE
-610 SKNIEPNTIIIE
+610 SKDINQNTTLIE

-633 RSGRVTVT
+633 KSGRVTVELRST
-641 LKSANNKKMR
+641 NNKIR

-664 SLYLKAKATASVISD
+664 SLYLKTQATASVISN

-699 PERAVELHTYII
+699 PERAAELHTYIV

-726 ALMR
+726 ALMQ

>member
-1 MSDNI
+1 MSENQVKSNI
-6 TYSNVLPSIIAGV
+6 VPSIIAGV
-19 IGAIINIVIAMAFS
+19 IGGIIKIVAAMAFS
-33 ALIFTGTLSVYLPQ
+33 ALIFTGTLAAYLPQ

-54 GFLIFAVFSIITAR
+54 GFLLFAVISTFTASY
-68 FPINLNTPQDIPIA
+68 PVNINTPQDIPIA
-82 IIALIATTVMVTS
+82 IIALIATTVMATN
-95 GKDWDAETTFQFIVV
+95 GKDWDAETTFQFIFV

-118 VGIFFFFLGTLKLG
+118 VGIFFFILGTLKLG

-162 ADMGL
+162 AGMGL
-167 SFANIFSLLNLET
+167 SLDNLVSLFDQAT
-180 LLKWFPGLLFGLIML
+180 LHKWFPGLIFGLIML
-195 ISSRYINHYLL
+195 ISSRYTKHYLL
-206 IPGLIAIGITS
+206 IPVLIAIGITS
-217 FYAVMFFYGF
+217 FYAIMFFYGF

-251 PFKYVSEFNWSIF
+251 PLKYLSDFKWSIF
-264 WDQLP
+264 LEQLP

-325 GGTSLAFS
+325 GGTLLSIS
-333 IGSRSRITNIVIALF
+333 IGSKSKLTNIVIALLC
-348 FAITLFFGSK
+348 ALTLFFGSE

-385 STWSRVPKSDYSI
+385 STWSRVPKTDYTI

-414 VITGLLL
+414 VITGLLM
-421 SVVLFVISY
+421 SVVLFVVSY

-441 GTTFHSNVERS
+441 GKTFHSNVERS
-452 ESFKKIVEDSGKKI
+452 ESLKKIIDDSGDQT
-466 LILPLQGYIFFGSAN
+466 LILPLQGFIFFGSAN
-481 RLLERIKLYLQSQ
+481 RLLERIKLHLQSQ
-494 DGKNLKY
+494 NEKNLKY
-501 LVFDFRQVTGVDS
+501 LVFDFKQVTGVDS
-514 STINSFIKLRILA
+514 STINSFNKLRILA
-527 EVDNFQV
+527 ELDNFQV
-534 LFCSLTPQ
+534 LFCNLTPQ
-542 IFSQFEAEGLFAES
+542 IISQFEAEGLFADS
-556 ADLYLKFD
+556 MDLFLKFD
-564 DLDHGMEWCEDQIIS
+564 DLDHGMEWCEEQIIS
-579 ESTKGDN
+579 ETTISSNKQK
-586 DVYEQIDEIKLFE
+586 EEIDEIKLFE
-599 EKFADLLSYFE
+599 EKFADLLIYFE
-610 SKNIEPNTIIIE
+610 SKDINQNTTFIE

-633 RSGRVTVT
+633 KSGRVTVE
-641 LKSANNKKMR
+641 LLSSNNKIR

-664 SLYLKAKATASVISD
+664 SLYLKTQATASVISN
-679 TACETY
+679 TACKTY

-699 PERAVELHTYII
+699 PERAAELHTYIV

-726 ALMR
+726 ALM

>member
-1 MSDNI
+1 MSENQVKSNI
-6 TYSNVLPSIIAGV
+6 VPSIIAGV
-19 IGAIINIVIAMAFS
+19 IGGIIKIVAAMAFS
-33 ALIFTGTLSVYLPQ
+33 ALIFTGTLAAYLPQ

-54 GFLIFAVFSIITAR
+54 GFLLFAVISTFTASY
-68 FPINLNTPQDIPIA
+68 PVNINTPQDIPIA
-82 IIALIATTVMVTS
+82 IIALIATTVMATN
-95 GKDWDAETTFQFIVV
+95 GKDWDAETTFQFIFV

-118 VGIFFFFLGTLKLG
+118 VGIFFFILGTLKLG

-162 ADMGL
+162 AGMGL
-167 SFANIFSLLNLET
+167 SLDNVVSLFDQAT
-180 LLKWFPGLLFGLIML
+180 LHKWFPGLIFGLIML
-195 ISSRYINHYLL
+195 ISSRYTKHYLL
-206 IPGLIAIGITS
+206 IPVLIAIGITS
-217 FYAVMFFYGF
+217 FYAIMFFYGF

-251 PFKYVSEFNWSIF
+251 PLKYLSDFKWSIF
-264 WDQLP
+264 LEQLP
-269 AIGTMMILNS
+269 AIGTMMILNA

-325 GGTSLAFS
+325 GGTLLSIS
-333 IGSRSRITNIVIALF
+333 IGSKSKLTNIVIALLC
-348 FAITLFFGSK
+348 ALTLFFGSE

-385 STWSRVPKSDYSI
+385 STWSRVPKTDYTI

-414 VITGLLL
+414 VITGLLM
-421 SVVLFVISY
+421 SVVLFVVSY

-441 GTTFHSNVERS
+441 GKTFHSNVERS
-452 ESFKKIVEDSGKKI
+452 ESLKKIIDDSGDQT
-466 LILPLQGYIFFGSAN
+466 LILPLQGFIFFGSAN
-481 RLLERIKLYLQSQ
+481 RLLERIKLHLQSQ
-494 DGKNLKY
+494 NEKNLKY
-501 LVFDFRQVTGVDS
+501 LVFDFKQVTGVDS
-514 STINSFIKLRILA
+514 STINSFNKLRILA
-527 EVDNFQV
+527 ELDNFQV
-534 LFCSLTPQ
+534 LFCNLTPQ
-542 IFSQFEAEGLFAES
+542 IISQFEAEGLFADS
-556 ADLYLKFD
+556 MDLFLKFD
-564 DLDHGMEWCEDQIIS
+564 DLDHGMEWCEEQIIS
-579 ESTKGDN
+579 ETTISSNKQK
-586 DVYEQIDEIKLFE
+586 EEIDEIKLFE
-599 EKFADLLSYFE
+599 EKFADLLIYFE
-610 SKNIEPNTIIIE
+610 SKDINQNTTFIE

-633 RSGRVTVT
+633 KSGRVTVE
-641 LKSANNKKMR
+641 LLSSNNKIR

-664 SLYLKAKATASVISD
+664 SLYLKTQATASVISN
-679 TACETY
+679 TACKTY

-699 PERAVELHTYII
+699 PERAAELHTYIV

-726 ALMR
+726 ALM

>member
-1 MSDNI
+1 MSENQVKSNI
-6 TYSNVLPSIIAGV
+6 VPSIIAGV
-19 IGAIINIVIAMAFS
+19 IGGIIKIVAAMAFS
-33 ALIFTGTLSVYLPQ
+33 ALIFTGTLAAYLPQ

-54 GFLIFAVFSIITAR
+54 GFLLFAVISTFTASY
-68 FPINLNTPQDIPIA
+68 PVNINTPQDIPIA
-82 IIALIATTVMVTS
+82 IIALIATTVMATN
-95 GKDWDAETTFQFIVV
+95 GKDWDAETTFQFIFV

-118 VGIFFFFLGTLKLG
+118 VGIFFFILGTLKLG

-162 ADMGL
+162 AGMGL
-167 SFANIFSLLNLET
+167 SLDNVVSLFDQAT
-180 LLKWFPGLLFGLIML
+180 LPKWFPGLIFGLIML
-195 ISSRYINHYLL
+195 ISSRYTKHYLL
-206 IPGLIAIGITS
+206 IPALLAIGITS
-217 FYAVMFFYGF
+217 FYAIMFFYGF

-251 PFKYVSEFNWSIF
+251 PLKYLSDFKWSIF
-264 WDQLP
+264 LEQLP
-269 AIGTMMILNS
+269 AIGTMMILNA

-325 GGTSLAFS
+325 GGTLLSIS
-333 IGSRSRITNIVIALF
+333 IGSKSKLTNIVIALLC
-348 FAITLFFGSK
+348 AITLFFGSE

-385 STWSRVPKSDYSI
+385 STWSRVPKTDYTI

-414 VITGLLL
+414 VITGLLM
-421 SVVLFVISY
+421 SVVLFVVSY

-441 GTTFHSNVERS
+441 GKTFHSNVERS
-452 ESFKKIVEDSGKKI
+452 ESLKNIIDDSGDQT
-466 LILPLQGYIFFGSAN
+466 LILPLQGFIFFGSAN
-481 RLLERIKLYLQSQ
+481 RLLERIKLHLQSQ
-494 DGKNLKY
+494 NEKNLKY
-501 LVFDFRQVTGVDS
+501 LVFDFKQVTGVDS
-514 STINSFIKLRILA
+514 STINSFNKLRILA
-527 EVDNFQV
+527 ELDNFQV
-534 LFCSLTPQ
+534 LFCNLTPE
-542 IFSQFEAEGLFAES
+542 IISQFEAEGLFADS
-556 ADLYLKFD
+556 MDLFLKFD
-564 DLDHGMEWCEDQIIS
+564 DLDHGMEWCEEQIIS
-579 ESTKGDN
+579 ETTIGSNKQK
-586 DVYEQIDEIKLFE
+586 EEIDEIKLFE
-599 EKFADLLSYFE
+599 EKFADLLIYFE
-610 SKNIEPNTIIIE
+610 SKDINQNTTLIE
-622 QGNDPEGLYFI
+622 QGNDPDGLYFI
-633 RSGRVTVT
+633 KSGRVTVE
-641 LKSANNKKMR
+641 LRSSNNKIR

-664 SLYLKAKATASVISD
+664 SLYLKTQATASVISN
-679 TACETY
+679 TACKTY

-699 PERAVELHTYII
+699 PERAAELHTYIV

-726 ALMR
+726 ALM

>member
-1 MSDNI
+1 MSENQVKSNI
-6 TYSNVLPSIIAGV
+6 VPSIIAGV
-19 IGAIINIVIAMAFS
+19 IGGIIKIVAAMAFS
-33 ALIFTGTLSVYLPQ
+33 ALIFTGTLAAYLPQ

-54 GFLIFAVFSIITAR
+54 GFLLFAVISTFTASY
-68 FPINLNTPQDIPIA
+68 PVNINTPQDIPIA
-82 IIALIATTVMVTS
+82 IIALIATTVMATN
-95 GKDWDAETTFQFIVV
+95 GKDWDAETTFQFIFV

-118 VGIFFFFLGTLKLG
+118 VGIFFFILGTLKLG

-162 ADMGL
+162 AGMGL
-167 SFANIFSLLNLET
+167 SLDNVVSLFDQAT
-180 LLKWFPGLLFGLIML
+180 LPKWFPALIFGLIML
-195 ISSRYINHYLL
+195 ISSRFTKHYLL
-206 IPGLIAIGITS
+206 IPALLAIGITS
-217 FYAVMFFYGF
+217 FYAIMFFYGF

-251 PFKYVSEFNWSIF
+251 PLKYLSDFKWSIF
-264 WDQLP
+264 LEQLP
-269 AIGTMMILNS
+269 AIGTMMILNA

-325 GGTSLAFS
+325 GGTLLSIS
-333 IGSRSRITNIVIALF
+333 IGSKSKLTNIVIALLC
-348 FAITLFFGSK
+348 AITLFFGSE

-385 STWSRVPKSDYSI
+385 STWSRVPKTDYTI

-414 VITGLLL
+414 VITGLLM
-421 SVVLFVISY
+421 SVVLFVVSY

-441 GTTFHSNVERS
+441 GKTFHSNVERS
-452 ESFKKIVEDSGKKI
+452 ESLKKIIDDSGDQT
-466 LILPLQGYIFFGSAN
+466 LILPLQGFIFFGSAN
-481 RLLERIKLYLQSQ
+481 RLLERIKLHLQSQ
-494 DGKNLKY
+494 NEKNLKY
-501 LVFDFRQVTGVDS
+501 LVFDFKQVTGVDS
-514 STINSFIKLRILA
+514 STINSFNKLRILA
-527 EVDNFQV
+527 ELDNFQV
-534 LFCSLTPQ
+534 LFCNLTPQ
-542 IFSQFEAEGLFAES
+542 IISQFEAEGLFADS
-556 ADLYLKFD
+556 MDLFLKFD
-564 DLDHGMEWCEDQIIS
+564 DLDHGMEWCEEQIIS
-579 ESTKGDN
+579 ETTTGSNKQK
-586 DVYEQIDEIKLFE
+586 EEIDEIKLFE
-599 EKFADLLSYFE
+599 EKFADLLIYFE
-610 SKNIEPNTIIIE
+610 SKDINQNTTLIE
-622 QGNDPEGLYFI
+622 QGNDPDGLYFI
-633 RSGRVTVT
+633 KSGRVTVE
-641 LKSANNKKMR
+641 LRSSNNKIR

-664 SLYLKAKATASVISD
+664 SLYLKTQATASVISN
-679 TACETY
+679 TACKTY

-699 PERAVELHTYII
+699 PERAAELHTYIV

-726 ALMR
+726 ALM

>member
-1 MSDNI
+1 MSENQVKSNI
-6 TYSNVLPSIIAGV
+6 VPSIIAGV
-19 IGAIINIVIAMAFS
+19 IGGIIKIVAAMAFS
-33 ALIFTGTLSVYLPQ
+33 ALIFTGTLAAYLPQ

-54 GFLIFAVFSIITAR
+54 GFLLFAVISTFTASY
-68 FPINLNTPQDIPIA
+68 PVNINTPQDIPIA
-82 IIALIATTVMVTS
+82 IIALIATTVMANS
-95 GKDWDAETTFQFIVV
+95 GKDWDAETTFQFIFV

-118 VGIFFFFLGTLKLG
+118 VGIFFFILGTLKLG

-162 ADMGL
+162 AGMGL
-167 SFANIFSLLNLET
+167 SLDNVVSLFDQAT
-180 LLKWFPGLLFGLIML
+180 LLKWFPGLIFGLIML
-195 ISSRYINHYLL
+195 ISSRYTKHYLL
-206 IPGLIAIGITS
+206 IPALIAIGITS
-217 FYAVMFFYGF
+217 FYAIMFFFGF

-251 PFKYVSEFNWSIF
+251 PLKYLSDFKWSIF
-264 WDQLP
+264 LEQLP
-269 AIGTMMILNS
+269 AIGTMMILNT

-325 GGTSLAFS
+325 GGTLLSIS
-333 IGSRSRITNIVIALF
+333 IGSKSKLTNIIIALLC
-348 FAITLFFGSK
+348 ALTLFFGSE

-385 STWSRVPKSDYSI
+385 STWSRVPKTDYTI

-414 VITGLLL
+414 VITGLLM
-421 SVVLFVISY
+421 SVVLFVVSY

-441 GTTFHSNVERS
+441 GKTFHSNVERS
-452 ESFKKIVEDSGKKI
+452 ESLKKFIDDSGDQT
-466 LILPLQGYIFFGSAN
+466 LILPLQGFIFFGSAN
-481 RLLERIKLYLQSQ
+481 RLLERIKLHLQSQ
-494 DGKNLKY
+494 NEKILKY
-501 LVFDFRQVTGVDS
+501 LVFDFKQVTGVDS
-514 STINSFIKLRILA
+514 STINSFNKLRILA
-527 EVDNFQV
+527 ELDNFQV
-534 LFCSLTPQ
+534 LFCNLTPK
-542 IFSQFEAEGLFAES
+542 IISQFEAEGLFADS
-556 ADLYLKFD
+556 MDFFLKFD
-564 DLDHGMEWCEDQIIS
+564 DLDHGMEWCEEQIIS
-579 ESTKGDN
+579 ETTIGSNKQK
-586 DVYEQIDEIKLFE
+586 EEIDEIKLFE
-599 EKFADLLSYFE
+599 EKFADLLTYFE
-610 SKNIEPNTIIIE
+610 SKDINQNTTLIK

-633 RSGRVTVT
+633 KSGRVTVE
-641 LKSANNKKMR
+641 LRSSNNKIR

-664 SLYLKAKATASVISD
+664 SLYLKAQATASVITN

-699 PERAVELHTYII
+699 PERAAELHTYIV

-726 ALMR
+726 ALMQ

>member
-1 MSDNI
+1 MSENQVKSNI
-6 TYSNVLPSIIAGV
+6 VPSIIAGV
-19 IGAIINIVIAMAFS
+19 IGGIIKIVVAMAFS
-33 ALIFTGTLSVYLPQ
+33 ALIFTGTLAAYLPQ

-54 GFLIFAVFSIITAR
+54 GFFIFAVISIFTASY
-68 FPINLNTPQDIPIA
+68 PVNINTPQDIPIA
-82 IIALIATTVMVTS
+82 IIALIATTVMATS
-95 GKDWDAETTFQFIVV
+95 GKDWDADTAFQFIFV

-118 VGIFFFFLGTLKLG
+118 VGIFFFILGTLKLG

-162 ADMGL
+162 AGMGL
-167 SFANIFSLLNLET
+167 SLANVVSLFDQAT
-180 LLKWFPGLLFGLIML
+180 LSKWFPGLIFGLIML
-195 ISSRYINHYLL
+195 ISSRYTKHYLL
-206 IPGLIAIGITS
+206 MPAMIAIGISS
-217 FYAVMFFYGF
+217 FYAIMFFYGF
-227 SYTDLESNGYLLG
+227 SFTDLESSGYLLG

-251 PFKYVSEFNWSIF
+251 PLKYLSDFKWSIF
-264 WDQLP
+264 LEQLP
-269 AIGTMMILNS
+269 AIGTMMILNA

-325 GGTSLAFS
+325 GGTLLSIS
-333 IGSRSRITNIVIALF
+333 IGSKSKLTNIVIALLC
-348 FAITLFFGSK
+348 AITLFFGSA

-385 STWSRVPKSDYSI
+385 STWSRVPKTDYTI

-414 VITGLLL
+414 VITGLLM
-421 SVVLFVISY
+421 SVILFVVSY

-441 GTTFHSNVERS
+441 GKTFHSNVERS
-452 ESFKKIVEDSGKKI
+452 ESIKNIIDDSGDQT
-466 LILPLQGYIFFGSAN
+466 LILPLQGFIFFGSAN
-481 RLLERIKLYLQSQ
+481 RLLERIKLHLQSQ
-494 DGKNLKY
+494 NEKNLKY
-501 LVFDFRQVTGVDS
+501 LVFDFKQVTGVDS
-514 STINSFIKLRILA
+514 STINSFNKLRILA
-527 EVDNFQV
+527 ELDNFQV
-534 LFCSLTPQ
+534 LFCNLTPE
-542 IFSQFEAEGLFAES
+542 IISQFEAEGLFADS
-556 ADLYLKFD
+556 MDLFLKFD
-564 DLDHGMEWCEDQIIS
+564 DLDHGMEWCEEQIIS
-579 ESTKGDN
+579 ETTIGSNKQK
-586 DVYEQIDEIKLFE
+586 EEIDEIKLFE
-599 EKFADLLSYFE
+599 EKFADLLIYFE
-610 SKNIEPNTIIIE
+610 SKDINQNTTLIE

-633 RSGRVTVT
+633 KSGRVTVE
-641 LKSANNKKMR
+641 LRSSNNKIR

-664 SLYLKAKATASVISD
+664 SLYLKTQATASVISN
-679 TACETY
+679 TACKTY
-685 FLSHENFEKLNKED
+685 FLSHENFEKLNKET
-699 PERAVELHTYII
+699 PERAAQLHTYIV

-726 ALMR
+726 ALM